1 MKSKF
6 SYKSKRTIIIAAVIT
21 VLLAGTATGV
31 YFFTKGNAQAQA
43 AGDGNTTMQE
53 EQHGEAPIENQSG
66 EQTTTPSNNEQEET
80 NQNQTG
86 EQQTTEEQQENQE
99 QTTNTQST
107 QNNQTTTTA
116 TTGEVPNQEYVT
128 EREETI
134 INPWETLT
142 VGWGPT
148 QFAPI
153 VATANLN
160 ANKSNLT
167 IAKIA
172 DKENVKTGDTITY
185 TISVENT
192 GDKVAK
198 AIIYDNIPEG
208 TVLLD
213 KDNKEDENT
222 KKLTWR
228 VTVEPGKV
236 EKVEFTVRVKSTE
249 GTIKNAAIVN
259 GKTTNE
265 TKTGVVNIKTTKIST
280 PSATPLHEMDQITYT
295 LTAKNSGDGE
305 GIVKISDIVPQGTTL
320 VENSIKLENKIY
332 TEAELN
338 EGIDV
343 TLGGKE
349 EKSITFTVTINPFK
363 EEKIIIRNAEA
374 KQDGENIP
382 GTEDEVEKEYVSINI
397 NKEFVDKENIDKYR
411 PTEVLFGLYANEN
424 SNAIITTT
432 TLNEQNNWKGSF
444 TGLDKYDLETKALIN
459 YDVREIEV
467 DKNYTPTY
475 DSERKGNNITFNFTN
490 ILKYENVITS
500 VTANKIWNDN
510 EGKVGARTSVT
521 FELYKDGEAT
531 GITQTAS
538 DSLKWKV
545 TFQNLQKYHNDGTPI
560 KYTVV
565 EITKL
570 EHYKEPSYTNIG
582 SVLFVTNTI
591 DYTTFS
597 KDVKI
602 TKKWV
607 NPANTEH
614 SDITIDLYQ
623 SGNQNVFRTV
633 TLKNGETEYT
643 FTNLPKYDSE
653 GNEYIYTAVEQNVEG
668 YTTSYSDDKLTI
680 INTINQEN
688 TVKVEGTKTWVDPQ
702 GTEHPTITINLLKN
716 GTIEDVKTLENGT
729 TTYSFENLPKYK
741 TNDDGSYILD
751 ENGNVQ
757 LNVYTVTENAV
768 EGYTSAQNGTNFTNT
783 INQEKIS
790 VSGTKTWIAP
800 QGTEHPTITINLLK
814 DSVKVDSRELTNGI
828 TTYSFD
834 NLDKYD
840 LTDGHE
846 YVYTVSEETV
856 RGYTSAQ
863 DGTNFTNTIKQEKIS
878 VSGTKTWIDPQGTE
892 HPTITINLLKDGNKV
907 DFRELTN
914 GTTTYSF
921 DNLEKYDLTDGHEY
935 VYTVTENTV
944 EGYTTTQDGT
954 NFTNTIEQDNSVS
967 VVGTKVWID
976 PQGTEHQ
983 TITITLL
990 KDGEK
995 TDKIVTLENGNTQYS
1010 FTGLDKYAPDGH
1022 IYEYTVEETPVEGYT
1037 TTYSQDHKTIITNT
1051 INQEKIS
1058 VSGTKTWIDPQGTE
1072 HPTITINLLRNGV
1085 EIDSRELANGTT
1097 TYSFDNLD
1105 KYAPDGSIYNYTVE
1119 EENVEGYTTT
1129 QNGTN
1134 FTNTIKQEKISVS
1147 GTKTWIDPQG
1157 TEHPTITIN
1166 LLRNGVE
1173 IDSRELA
1180 NGTTTYSFDNLD
1192 KYAPDGS
1199 IYNYTVEEENVEGY
1213 TTTQNGTNFT
1223 NTIKQEKISVS
1234 GTKTWIDP
1242 QGTEHPTI
1250 TINLLRNG
1258 VEIDSRELANGTT
1271 TYSFD
1276 NLDKYAPD
1284 GSIYNY
1290 TVEEENVEGYTT
1302 TQNGTNFTNTIKQ
1315 EKISVSGTKTW
1326 IDPQGTEHPTIT
1338 INLLRN
1344 GVEIDSR
1351 ELANGTTT
1359 YSFDNLDKYAPDGS
1373 IYNYTVEE
1381 ENVEGYTTTQN
1392 GTNFTN
1398 TIKQEKISV
1407 SGTKTWIDPQGTEHP
1422 TITINLLRNG
1432 VEIDSRELANG
1443 TTTYSFDN
1451 LDKYAPDG
1459 SIYNYTVEEENVEG
1473 YTTTQNGTDFTNT
1486 IEQDNTV
1493 EVAGTKTWVEP
1504 EGTTLVHPEIT
1515 IDLLK
1520 NGQPTDKKVVLE
1532 NGTTEY
1538 KFENLPK
1545 YKVDENGEYVLDNN
1559 GNVQLNEYSV
1569 RERTV
1574 RNYDTSYDGYNITNT
1589 FNQDIQ
1595 GTIEITTTT
1604 TSQTSVKTPLD
1615 VVFVLDVSGSMN
1627 DNDKDKKMVN
1637 AVNSAITT
1645 IMKENPDSRIG
1656 VVAYSSKED
1665 SQYSNTEN
1673 AITLLELGKYTPKT
1687 AGKYLTIQEN
1697 VYYDYYWKEYYD
1709 TISTNVNEKNK
1720 TTINVYGG
1728 TFTQAGI
1735 KAGASIL
1742 TNATTTYTTTVNG
1755 KEKTITRTPVMILLS
1770 DGDPTYY
1777 KTDFEGLTGSKQGN
1791 GNNTTENEAYYTIRT
1806 ADHFKKQIT
1815 SHYYGT
1821 TGTKSKFYTIG
1832 LNMSGTLSE
1841 TILNP
1846 TAENVNKCDS
1856 EGYDNYGWIS
1866 KRNVKGKLYD
1876 KIIADGS
1883 ADKYSYADKSY
1894 VGTMTTTDLEN
1905 IFNTIIDDNS
1915 TSTEMRDITLEESNA
1930 RRVNLEGIDT
1940 SKEFKL
1946 TIESTTY
1953 NFETAQSNG
1962 YVKGNDTEGYY
1973 VDLTNVEKG
1982 TSITISYHK

>member
-280 PSATPLHEMDQITYT
+280 PLATPLHEMDQITYT

-411 PTEVLFGLYANEN
+411 PTEILFGLYANEN

-607 NPANTEH
+607 DPANTEH

-783 INQEKIS
+783 INQKKIS

-1134 FTNTIKQEKISVS
+1134 FINTINQKKISVS
-1147 GTKTWIDPQG
+1147 GTKTWIAPQG
-1157 TEHPTITIN
+1157 AEHPTITIN
-1166 LLRNGVE
+1166 LLR
-1173 IDSRELA
+1173 DSVKVDFRELT
-1180 NGTTTYSFDNLD
+1180 NGTTTYLFDNLD
-1192 KYAPDGS
+1192 KYNLTDGHE
-1199 IYNYTVEEENVEGY
+1199 YVYTVSEEIVEGY
-1213 TTTQNGTNFT
+1213 T
-1223 NTIKQEKISVS
+1223 S
-1234 GTKTWIDP
+1234 
-1242 QGTEHPTI
+1242 
-1250 TINLLRNG
+1250 
-1258 VEIDSRELANGTT
+1258 A
-1271 TYSFD
+1271 
-1276 NLDKYAPD
+1276 
-1284 GSIYNY
+1284 
-1290 TVEEENVEGYTT
+1290 
-1302 TQNGTNFTNTIKQ
+1302 
-1315 EKISVSGTKTW
+1315 
-1326 IDPQGTEHPTIT
+1326 
-1338 INLLRN
+1338 
-1344 GVEIDSR
+1344 
-1351 ELANGTTT
+1351 
-1359 YSFDNLDKYAPDGS
+1359 
-1373 IYNYTVEE
+1373 
-1381 ENVEGYTTTQN
+1381 
-1392 GTNFTN
+1392 
-1398 TIKQEKISV
+1398 
-1407 SGTKTWIDPQGTEHP
+1407 
-1422 TITINLLRNG
+1422 
-1432 VEIDSRELANG
+1432 
-1443 TTTYSFDN
+1443 
-1451 LDKYAPDG
+1451 
-1459 SIYNYTVEEENVEG
+1459 
-1473 YTTTQNGTDFTNT
+1473 QNGTDFTNT

-1493 EVAGTKTWVEP
+1493 EVAGTKTWVDP

-1574 RNYDTSYDGYNITNT
+1574 RNYDTFYDGYNITNT

-1604 TSQTSVKTPLD
+1604 PSQTSVKTPLD
-1615 VVFVLDVSGSMN
+1615 VVFVLDVSESMN
-1627 DNDKDKKMVN
+1627 DNDNDKKMVN

-1777 KTDFEGLTGSKQGN
+1777 KTDFKGLTGSRQGS
-1791 GNNTTENEAYYTIRT
+1791 GSDTTENEAYYTIRT
-1806 ADHFKKQIT
+1806 ADYYKQQIT

-1821 TGTKSKFYTIG
+1821 TGTMSKFYTIG

-1846 TAENVNKCDS
+1846 TKANLEKCNK
-1856 EGYDNYGWIS
+1856 EGTEIIS
-1866 KRNVKGKLYD
+1866 HWWGTTTERNVKGKLYD
-1876 KIIADGS
+1876 KIKNDGD
-1883 ADKYSYADKSY
+1883 AGQYSYADKSY
-1894 VGTMTTTDLEN
+1894 PGSMSSEDLQS
-1905 IFNTIIDDNS
+1905 IFNTIINDNS
-1915 TSTEMRDITLEESNA
+1915 TSTETRDITLEESNA

-1973 VDLTNVEKG
+1973 VDLTNVKKG

>member
-31 YFFTKGNAQAQA
+31 YLFTKGNAQAQA

-280 PSATPLHEMDQITYT
+280 PLATPLHEMDQITYT

-411 PTEVLFGLYANEN
+411 PTEILFGLYANEN

-607 NPANTEH
+607 DPANTEH

-1105 KYAPDGSIYNYTVE
+1105 QYAPDGSIYNYTVE

-1134 FTNTIKQEKISVS
+1134 FTNTINQKKISVS

-1157 TEHPTITIN
+1157 TEHQTITIN

-1213 TTTQNGTNFT
+1213 TTTQNGTNFI
-1223 NTIKQEKISVS
+1223 NTINQKKISVS
-1234 GTKTWIDP
+1234 GTKTWIAP
-1242 QGTEHPTI
+1242 QGAEHPTI
-1250 TINLLRNG
+1250 TINLLR
-1258 VEIDSRELANGTT
+1258 DSVKVDFRELTNGTT
-1271 TYSFD
+1271 TYLFD
-1276 NLDKYAPD
+1276 NLDKYNLTD
-1284 GSIYNY
+1284 GHEYVY
-1290 TVEEENVEGYTT
+1290 TVSEEIVEGYT
-1302 TQNGTNFTNTIKQ
+1302 
-1315 EKISVSGTKTW
+1315 S
-1326 IDPQGTEHPTIT
+1326 
-1338 INLLRN
+1338 
-1344 GVEIDSR
+1344 
-1351 ELANGTTT
+1351 A
-1359 YSFDNLDKYAPDGS
+1359 
-1373 IYNYTVEE
+1373 
-1381 ENVEGYTTTQN
+1381 
-1392 GTNFTN
+1392 
-1398 TIKQEKISV
+1398 
-1407 SGTKTWIDPQGTEHP
+1407 
-1422 TITINLLRNG
+1422 
-1432 VEIDSRELANG
+1432 
-1443 TTTYSFDN
+1443 
-1451 LDKYAPDG
+1451 
-1459 SIYNYTVEEENVEG
+1459 
-1473 YTTTQNGTDFTNT
+1473 QNGTDFTNT

-1493 EVAGTKTWVEP
+1493 EVAGTKTWVDP

-1569 RERTV
+1569 REKTV

-1665 SQYSNTEN
+1665 NNYSNE
-1673 AITLLELGKYTPKT
+1673 ADAVKLFELGKYTPKT
-1687 AGKYLTIQEN
+1687 NGKYLTITDSS
-1697 VYYDYYWKEYYD
+1697 YYDYDRRQYYD
-1709 TISTNVNEKNK
+1709 KDIISTNVNEQSDKS
-1720 TTINVYGG
+1720 INVYGG

-1735 KAGASIL
+1735 KAGAEMLMS
-1742 TNATTTYTTTVNG
+1742 AGTTYTTTVNG

-1777 KTDFEGLTGSKQGN
+1777 KTDFKGLTGSRQGS
-1791 GNNTTENEAYYTIRT
+1791 GSDTTENEAYYTIRT
-1806 ADHFKKQIT
+1806 ADYYKQQIT

-1821 TGTKSKFYTIG
+1821 TGTMSKFYTIG

-1846 TAENVNKCDS
+1846 TKANLEKCNS
-1856 EGYDNYGWIS
+1856 EGTEIIS
-1866 KRNVKGKLYD
+1866 HWWGTTTERNVKGKLYD
-1876 KIIADGS
+1876 KIKNDGD
-1883 ADKYSYADKSY
+1883 AGQYSYADKSY
-1894 VGTMTTTDLEN
+1894 TGSMSSEELQS
-1905 IFNTIIDDNS
+1905 IFNTIINDNS
-1915 TSTEMRDITLEESNA
+1915 TSTETRDITLEESNA

>member
-280 PSATPLHEMDQITYT
+280 PLATPLHEMDQITYT

-411 PTEVLFGLYANEN
+411 PTEILFGLYANEN

-607 NPANTEH
+607 DPANTEH

-1105 KYAPDGSIYNYTVE
+1105 QYAPDGSIYNYTVE

-1134 FTNTIKQEKISVS
+1134 FTNTINQKKISVS

-1157 TEHPTITIN
+1157 TEHQTITIN

-1192 KYAPDGS
+1192 QYAPDGS

-1213 TTTQNGTNFT
+1213 TTTQNGTNFI
-1223 NTIKQEKISVS
+1223 NTINQKKISVS
-1234 GTKTWIDP
+1234 GTKTWIAP
-1242 QGTEHPTI
+1242 QGAEHPTI
-1250 TINLLRNG
+1250 TINLLR
-1258 VEIDSRELANGTT
+1258 DSVKVDFRELTNGTT
-1271 TYSFD
+1271 TYLFD
-1276 NLDKYAPD
+1276 NLDKYNLTD
-1284 GSIYNY
+1284 GHEYVY
-1290 TVEEENVEGYTT
+1290 TVSEEIVEGYT
-1302 TQNGTNFTNTIKQ
+1302 
-1315 EKISVSGTKTW
+1315 S
-1326 IDPQGTEHPTIT
+1326 
-1338 INLLRN
+1338 
-1344 GVEIDSR
+1344 
-1351 ELANGTTT
+1351 A
-1359 YSFDNLDKYAPDGS
+1359 
-1373 IYNYTVEE
+1373 
-1381 ENVEGYTTTQN
+1381 
-1392 GTNFTN
+1392 
-1398 TIKQEKISV
+1398 
-1407 SGTKTWIDPQGTEHP
+1407 
-1422 TITINLLRNG
+1422 
-1432 VEIDSRELANG
+1432 
-1443 TTTYSFDN
+1443 
-1451 LDKYAPDG
+1451 
-1459 SIYNYTVEEENVEG
+1459 
-1473 YTTTQNGTDFTNT
+1473 QNGTDFTNT

-1493 EVAGTKTWVEP
+1493 EVAGTKTWVDP

-1574 RNYDTSYDGYNITNT
+1574 RNYDTFYDGYNITNT

-1604 TSQTSVKTPLD
+1604 PSQTSVKTPLD
-1615 VVFVLDVSGSMN
+1615 VVFVLDVSESMN
-1627 DNDKDKKMVN
+1627 DNDNDKKMVN

-1777 KTDFEGLTGSKQGN
+1777 KTDFKGLTGSRQGS
-1791 GNNTTENEAYYTIRT
+1791 GSDTTENEAYYTIRT
-1806 ADHFKKQIT
+1806 ADYYKQQIT

-1821 TGTKSKFYTIG
+1821 TGTMSKFYTIG

-1846 TAENVNKCDS
+1846 TKANLEKCNK
-1856 EGYDNYGWIS
+1856 EGTEIIS
-1866 KRNVKGKLYD
+1866 HWWGTTTERNVKGKLYD
-1876 KIIADGS
+1876 KIKNDGD
-1883 ADKYSYADKSY
+1883 AGQYSYADKSY
-1894 VGTMTTTDLEN
+1894 PGSMSSEDLQS
-1905 IFNTIIDDNS
+1905 IFNTIINDNS
-1915 TSTEMRDITLEESNA
+1915 TSTETRDITLEESNA

-1973 VDLTNVEKG
+1973 VDLTNVKKG

>member
-280 PSATPLHEMDQITYT
+280 PLATPLHEMDQITYT

-607 NPANTEH
+607 DPANTEH

-1134 FTNTIKQEKISVS
+1134 FINTINQKKISVS
-1147 GTKTWIDPQG
+1147 GTKTWIAPQG
-1157 TEHPTITIN
+1157 AEHPTITIN
-1166 LLRNGVE
+1166 LLR
-1173 IDSRELA
+1173 DSVKVDFRELT
-1180 NGTTTYSFDNLD
+1180 NGTTTYLFDNLD
-1192 KYAPDGS
+1192 KYNLTDGHE
-1199 IYNYTVEEENVEGY
+1199 YVYTVSEEIVEGY
-1213 TTTQNGTNFT
+1213 T
-1223 NTIKQEKISVS
+1223 S
-1234 GTKTWIDP
+1234 
-1242 QGTEHPTI
+1242 
-1250 TINLLRNG
+1250 
-1258 VEIDSRELANGTT
+1258 A
-1271 TYSFD
+1271 
-1276 NLDKYAPD
+1276 
-1284 GSIYNY
+1284 
-1290 TVEEENVEGYTT
+1290 
-1302 TQNGTNFTNTIKQ
+1302 
-1315 EKISVSGTKTW
+1315 
-1326 IDPQGTEHPTIT
+1326 
-1338 INLLRN
+1338 
-1344 GVEIDSR
+1344 
-1351 ELANGTTT
+1351 
-1359 YSFDNLDKYAPDGS
+1359 
-1373 IYNYTVEE
+1373 
-1381 ENVEGYTTTQN
+1381 
-1392 GTNFTN
+1392 
-1398 TIKQEKISV
+1398 
-1407 SGTKTWIDPQGTEHP
+1407 
-1422 TITINLLRNG
+1422 
-1432 VEIDSRELANG
+1432 
-1443 TTTYSFDN
+1443 
-1451 LDKYAPDG
+1451 
-1459 SIYNYTVEEENVEG
+1459 
-1473 YTTTQNGTDFTNT
+1473 QNGTDFTNT

-1493 EVAGTKTWVEP
+1493 EVAGTKTWVDP

-1569 RERTV
+1569 REKTV

-1604 TSQTSVKTPLD
+1604 PSQTSVKTPLD
-1615 VVFVLDVSGSMN
+1615 VVFVLDVSESMN
-1627 DNDKDKKMVN
+1627 DNDNDKKMVN

-1777 KTDFEGLTGSKQGN
+1777 KTDFKGLTGSRQGS
-1791 GNNTTENEAYYTIRT
+1791 GSDTTENEAYYTIRT
-1806 ADHFKKQIT
+1806 ADYYKQQIT

-1821 TGTKSKFYTIG
+1821 TGTMSKFYTIG

-1846 TAENVNKCDS
+1846 TKANLEKCNK
-1856 EGYDNYGWIS
+1856 EGTEIIS
-1866 KRNVKGKLYD
+1866 HWWGTTTERNVKGKLYD
-1876 KIIADGS
+1876 KIKNDGD
-1883 ADKYSYADKSY
+1883 AGQYSYADKSY
-1894 VGTMTTTDLEN
+1894 PGSMSSEDLQS
-1905 IFNTIIDDNS
+1905 IFNTIINDNS
-1915 TSTEMRDITLEESNA
+1915 TSTETRDITLEESNA

-1973 VDLTNVEKG
+1973 VDLTNVKKG

>member
-1129 QNGTN
+1129 QNGT
-1134 FTNTIKQEKISVS
+1134 
-1147 GTKTWIDPQG
+1147 
-1157 TEHPTITIN
+1157 
-1166 LLRNGVE
+1166 
-1173 IDSRELA
+1173 
-1180 NGTTTYSFDNLD
+1180 
-1192 KYAPDGS
+1192 
-1199 IYNYTVEEENVEGY
+1199 
-1213 TTTQNGTNFT
+1213 
-1223 NTIKQEKISVS
+1223 
-1234 GTKTWIDP
+1234 
-1242 QGTEHPTI
+1242 
-1250 TINLLRNG
+1250 
-1258 VEIDSRELANGTT
+1258 
-1271 TYSFD
+1271 
-1276 NLDKYAPD
+1276 
-1284 GSIYNY
+1284 
-1290 TVEEENVEGYTT
+1290 
-1302 TQNGTNFTNTIKQ
+1302 
-1315 EKISVSGTKTW
+1315 
-1326 IDPQGTEHPTIT
+1326 
-1338 INLLRN
+1338 
-1344 GVEIDSR
+1344 
-1351 ELANGTTT
+1351 
-1359 YSFDNLDKYAPDGS
+1359 
-1373 IYNYTVEE
+1373 
-1381 ENVEGYTTTQN
+1381 
-1392 GTNFTN
+1392 
-1398 TIKQEKISV
+1398 
-1407 SGTKTWIDPQGTEHP
+1407 
-1422 TITINLLRNG
+1422 
-1432 VEIDSRELANG
+1432 
-1443 TTTYSFDN
+1443 
-1451 LDKYAPDG
+1451 
-1459 SIYNYTVEEENVEG
+1459 
-1473 YTTTQNGTDFTNT
+1473 DFTNT

>member
-128 EREETI
+128 KREETI

-1129 QNGTN
+1129 QNGT
-1134 FTNTIKQEKISVS
+1134 
-1147 GTKTWIDPQG
+1147 
-1157 TEHPTITIN
+1157 
-1166 LLRNGVE
+1166 
-1173 IDSRELA
+1173 
-1180 NGTTTYSFDNLD
+1180 
-1192 KYAPDGS
+1192 
-1199 IYNYTVEEENVEGY
+1199 
-1213 TTTQNGTNFT
+1213 
-1223 NTIKQEKISVS
+1223 
-1234 GTKTWIDP
+1234 
-1242 QGTEHPTI
+1242 
-1250 TINLLRNG
+1250 
-1258 VEIDSRELANGTT
+1258 
-1271 TYSFD
+1271 
-1276 NLDKYAPD
+1276 
-1284 GSIYNY
+1284 
-1290 TVEEENVEGYTT
+1290 
-1302 TQNGTNFTNTIKQ
+1302 
-1315 EKISVSGTKTW
+1315 
-1326 IDPQGTEHPTIT
+1326 
-1338 INLLRN
+1338 
-1344 GVEIDSR
+1344 
-1351 ELANGTTT
+1351 
-1359 YSFDNLDKYAPDGS
+1359 
-1373 IYNYTVEE
+1373 
-1381 ENVEGYTTTQN
+1381 
-1392 GTNFTN
+1392 
-1398 TIKQEKISV
+1398 
-1407 SGTKTWIDPQGTEHP
+1407 
-1422 TITINLLRNG
+1422 
-1432 VEIDSRELANG
+1432 
-1443 TTTYSFDN
+1443 
-1451 LDKYAPDG
+1451 
-1459 SIYNYTVEEENVEG
+1459 
-1473 YTTTQNGTDFTNT
+1473 DFTNT

-1777 KTDFEGLTGSKQGN
+1777 KTDFEGLTGSRQGS
-1791 GNNTTENEAYYTIRT
+1791 GSDTTENEAYYTIRT
-1806 ADHFKKQIT
+1806 ADYYKQQIT

-1821 TGTKSKFYTIG
+1821 TGTMSKFYTIG

>member
-99 QTTNTQST
+99 QTTNTQAT

-116 TTGEVPNQEYVT
+116 TTGEVQNQEYVT

-148 QFAPI
+148 QFASI
-153 VATANLN
+153 ASTANLT
-160 ANKSNLT
+160 AKKSNLEIHKT
-167 IAKIA
+167 VDKKSVKI
-172 DKENVKTGDTITY
+172 GDTLTY
-185 TISVENT
+185 TISVKNN

-198 AIIYDNIPEG
+198 AIIYDNVPEG
-208 TVLLD
+208 TVLLN
-213 KDNKEDENT
+213 KDNNEDENT

-228 VTVEPGKV
+228 VTVEPG
-236 EKVEFTVRVKSTE
+236 ETENVEFTVRVKAE
-249 GTIKNAAIVN
+249 KGTIKNSAIVN

-280 PSATPLHEMDQITYT
+280 PLATPLHEMDQITYT

-411 PTEVLFGLYANEN
+411 PTEILFGLYANEN

-607 NPANTEH
+607 DPANTEH

-1134 FTNTIKQEKISVS
+1134 FINTINQKKISVS
-1147 GTKTWIDPQG
+1147 GTKTWIAPQG
-1157 TEHPTITIN
+1157 AEHPTITIN
-1166 LLRNGVE
+1166 LLR
-1173 IDSRELA
+1173 DSVKVDFRELT
-1180 NGTTTYSFDNLD
+1180 NGTTTYLFDNLD
-1192 KYAPDGS
+1192 KYNLTDGHE
-1199 IYNYTVEEENVEGY
+1199 YVYTVSEEIVEGY
-1213 TTTQNGTNFT
+1213 T
-1223 NTIKQEKISVS
+1223 S
-1234 GTKTWIDP
+1234 
-1242 QGTEHPTI
+1242 
-1250 TINLLRNG
+1250 
-1258 VEIDSRELANGTT
+1258 A
-1271 TYSFD
+1271 
-1276 NLDKYAPD
+1276 
-1284 GSIYNY
+1284 
-1290 TVEEENVEGYTT
+1290 
-1302 TQNGTNFTNTIKQ
+1302 
-1315 EKISVSGTKTW
+1315 
-1326 IDPQGTEHPTIT
+1326 
-1338 INLLRN
+1338 
-1344 GVEIDSR
+1344 
-1351 ELANGTTT
+1351 
-1359 YSFDNLDKYAPDGS
+1359 
-1373 IYNYTVEE
+1373 
-1381 ENVEGYTTTQN
+1381 
-1392 GTNFTN
+1392 
-1398 TIKQEKISV
+1398 
-1407 SGTKTWIDPQGTEHP
+1407 
-1422 TITINLLRNG
+1422 
-1432 VEIDSRELANG
+1432 
-1443 TTTYSFDN
+1443 
-1451 LDKYAPDG
+1451 
-1459 SIYNYTVEEENVEG
+1459 
-1473 YTTTQNGTDFTNT
+1473 QNGTDFTNT

-1493 EVAGTKTWVEP
+1493 EVAGTKTWVDP

-1574 RNYDTSYDGYNITNT
+1574 RNYDTFYDGYNITNT

-1604 TSQTSVKTPLD
+1604 PSQTSVKTPLD
-1615 VVFVLDVSGSMN
+1615 VVFVLDVSESMN
-1627 DNDKDKKMVN
+1627 DNDNDKKMVN

-1777 KTDFEGLTGSKQGN
+1777 KTDFKGLTGSRQGS
-1791 GNNTTENEAYYTIRT
+1791 GSDTTENEAYYTIRT
-1806 ADHFKKQIT
+1806 ADYYKQQIT

-1821 TGTKSKFYTIG
+1821 TGTMSKFYTIG

-1846 TAENVNKCDS
+1846 TKANLEKCNK
-1856 EGYDNYGWIS
+1856 EGTEIIS
-1866 KRNVKGKLYD
+1866 HWWGTTTERNVKGKLYD
-1876 KIIADGS
+1876 KIKNDGD
-1883 ADKYSYADKSY
+1883 AGQYSYADKSY
-1894 VGTMTTTDLEN
+1894 PGSMSSEDLQS
-1905 IFNTIIDDNS
+1905 IFNTIINDNS
-1915 TSTEMRDITLEESNA
+1915 TSTETRDITLEESNA

-1973 VDLTNVEKG
+1973 VDLTNVKKG

>member
-99 QTTNTQST
+99 QTTNTQAT

-148 QFAPI
+148 QFASI
-153 VATANLN
+153 ASTANLT
-160 ANKSNLT
+160 AKKSNLEIHKT
-167 IAKIA
+167 VDKKSVKI
-172 DKENVKTGDTITY
+172 GDTLTY
-185 TISVENT
+185 TISVKNN

-198 AIIYDNIPEG
+198 AIIYDNVPEG
-208 TVLLD
+208 TVLLN
-213 KDNKEDENT
+213 KDNNEDENT

-228 VTVEPGKV
+228 VTVEPG
-236 EKVEFTVRVKSTE
+236 ETENVEFTVRVKAE
-249 GTIKNAAIVN
+249 KGTIKNSAIVN

-280 PSATPLHEMDQITYT
+280 PLATPLHEMDQITYT

-411 PTEVLFGLYANEN
+411 PTEILFGLYANEN

-607 NPANTEH
+607 DPANTEH

-1105 KYAPDGSIYNYTVE
+1105 QYAPDGSIYNYTVE

-1134 FTNTIKQEKISVS
+1134 FTNTINQKKISVS
-1147 GTKTWIDPQG
+1147 GTKTWVDPQG
-1157 TEHPTITIN
+1157 TEHQTITIN

-1213 TTTQNGTNFT
+1213 ITTQNGTNFI
-1223 NTIKQEKISVS
+1223 NTINQKKISVS
-1234 GTKTWIDP
+1234 GTKTWIAP
-1242 QGTEHPTI
+1242 QGAEHPTI
-1250 TINLLRNG
+1250 TINLLR
-1258 VEIDSRELANGTT
+1258 DSVKVDFRELTNGTT
-1271 TYSFD
+1271 TYLFD
-1276 NLDKYAPD
+1276 NLDKYNLTD
-1284 GSIYNY
+1284 GHEYVY
-1290 TVEEENVEGYTT
+1290 TVSEEIVEGYT
-1302 TQNGTNFTNTIKQ
+1302 
-1315 EKISVSGTKTW
+1315 S
-1326 IDPQGTEHPTIT
+1326 
-1338 INLLRN
+1338 
-1344 GVEIDSR
+1344 
-1351 ELANGTTT
+1351 A
-1359 YSFDNLDKYAPDGS
+1359 
-1373 IYNYTVEE
+1373 
-1381 ENVEGYTTTQN
+1381 
-1392 GTNFTN
+1392 
-1398 TIKQEKISV
+1398 
-1407 SGTKTWIDPQGTEHP
+1407 
-1422 TITINLLRNG
+1422 
-1432 VEIDSRELANG
+1432 
-1443 TTTYSFDN
+1443 
-1451 LDKYAPDG
+1451 
-1459 SIYNYTVEEENVEG
+1459 
-1473 YTTTQNGTDFTNT
+1473 QNGTDFTNT

-1493 EVAGTKTWVEP
+1493 EVAGTKTWVDP

-1574 RNYDTSYDGYNITNT
+1574 RNYDTFYDGYNITNT

-1604 TSQTSVKTPLD
+1604 PSQTSVKTPLD
-1615 VVFVLDVSGSMN
+1615 VVFVLDVSESMN
-1627 DNDKDKKMVN
+1627 DNDNDKKMVN

-1777 KTDFEGLTGSKQGN
+1777 KTDFKGLTGSRQGS
-1791 GNNTTENEAYYTIRT
+1791 GSDTTENEAYYTIRT
-1806 ADHFKKQIT
+1806 ADYYKQQIT

-1821 TGTKSKFYTIG
+1821 TGTMSKFYTIG

-1846 TAENVNKCDS
+1846 TKANLEKCNK
-1856 EGYDNYGWIS
+1856 EGTEIIS
-1866 KRNVKGKLYD
+1866 HWWGTTTERNVKGKLYD
-1876 KIIADGS
+1876 KIKNDGD
-1883 ADKYSYADKSY
+1883 AGQYSYADKSY
-1894 VGTMTTTDLEN
+1894 PGSMSSEDLQS
-1905 IFNTIIDDNS
+1905 IFNTIINDNS
-1915 TSTEMRDITLEESNA
+1915 TSTETRDITLEESNA

-1973 VDLTNVEKG
+1973 VDLTNVKKG

>member
-280 PSATPLHEMDQITYT
+280 PLATPLHEMDQITYT

-411 PTEVLFGLYANEN
+411 PTEILFGLYANEN

-607 NPANTEH
+607 DPANTEH

-790 VSGTKTWIAP
+790 VNGTKTWIAP

-1105 KYAPDGSIYNYTVE
+1105 QYAPDGSIYNYTVE

-1134 FTNTIKQEKISVS
+1134 FTNTINQKKISVS

-1157 TEHPTITIN
+1157 TEHQTITIN

-1223 NTIKQEKISVS
+1223 NTINQKKISVS
-1234 GTKTWIDP
+1234 GTKTWIAP
-1242 QGTEHPTI
+1242 QGAEHPTI
-1250 TINLLRNG
+1250 TINLLR
-1258 VEIDSRELANGTT
+1258 DSVKVDFRELTNGTT
-1271 TYSFD
+1271 TYLFD
-1276 NLDKYAPD
+1276 NLDKYNLTD
-1284 GSIYNY
+1284 GHEYVY
-1290 TVEEENVEGYTT
+1290 TVSEEIVEGYT
-1302 TQNGTNFTNTIKQ
+1302 
-1315 EKISVSGTKTW
+1315 S
-1326 IDPQGTEHPTIT
+1326 
-1338 INLLRN
+1338 
-1344 GVEIDSR
+1344 
-1351 ELANGTTT
+1351 A
-1359 YSFDNLDKYAPDGS
+1359 
-1373 IYNYTVEE
+1373 
-1381 ENVEGYTTTQN
+1381 
-1392 GTNFTN
+1392 
-1398 TIKQEKISV
+1398 
-1407 SGTKTWIDPQGTEHP
+1407 
-1422 TITINLLRNG
+1422 
-1432 VEIDSRELANG
+1432 
-1443 TTTYSFDN
+1443 
-1451 LDKYAPDG
+1451 
-1459 SIYNYTVEEENVEG
+1459 
-1473 YTTTQNGTDFTNT
+1473 QNGTDFTNT

-1493 EVAGTKTWVEP
+1493 EVAGTKTWVDP

-1569 RERTV
+1569 REKTV

-1665 SQYSNTEN
+1665 NNYSNE
-1673 AITLLELGKYTPKT
+1673 ADAVKLFELGKYTPKT
-1687 AGKYLTIQEN
+1687 NGKYLTITDSS
-1697 VYYDYYWKEYYD
+1697 YYDYDRRQYYD
-1709 TISTNVNEKNK
+1709 KDIISTNVNEQSDKS
-1720 TTINVYGG
+1720 INVYGG

-1735 KAGASIL
+1735 KAGAEMLMS
-1742 TNATTTYTTTVNG
+1742 AGTTYTTTVNG

-1777 KTDFEGLTGSKQGN
+1777 KTDFKGLTGSRQGS
-1791 GNNTTENEAYYTIRT
+1791 GSDTTENEAYYTIRT
-1806 ADHFKKQIT
+1806 ADYYKQQIT

-1821 TGTKSKFYTIG
+1821 TGTMSKFYTIG

-1846 TAENVNKCDS
+1846 TKANLEKCNS
-1856 EGYDNYGWIS
+1856 EGTEIIS
-1866 KRNVKGKLYD
+1866 HWWGTTTERNVKGKLYD
-1876 KIIADGS
+1876 KIKNDGD
-1883 ADKYSYADKSY
+1883 AGQYSYADKSY
-1894 VGTMTTTDLEN
+1894 TGSMSSEELQS
-1905 IFNTIIDDNS
+1905 IFNTIINDNS
-1915 TSTEMRDITLEESNA
+1915 TSTETRDITLEESNA

>member
-280 PSATPLHEMDQITYT
+280 PLATPLHEMDQITYT

-411 PTEVLFGLYANEN
+411 PTEILFGLYANEN

-607 NPANTEH
+607 DPANTEH

-1134 FTNTIKQEKISVS
+1134 FTNTINQKKISVS

-1157 TEHPTITIN
+1157 TEHQTITIN
-1166 LLRNGVE
+1166 LLR
-1173 IDSRELA
+1173 DSVKVDFRELT
-1180 NGTTTYSFDNLD
+1180 NGTTTYLFDNLD
-1192 KYAPDGS
+1192 KYNLTDGHE
-1199 IYNYTVEEENVEGY
+1199 YVYTVSEEIVEGY
-1213 TTTQNGTNFT
+1213 T
-1223 NTIKQEKISVS
+1223 S
-1234 GTKTWIDP
+1234 
-1242 QGTEHPTI
+1242 
-1250 TINLLRNG
+1250 
-1258 VEIDSRELANGTT
+1258 A
-1271 TYSFD
+1271 
-1276 NLDKYAPD
+1276 
-1284 GSIYNY
+1284 
-1290 TVEEENVEGYTT
+1290 
-1302 TQNGTNFTNTIKQ
+1302 
-1315 EKISVSGTKTW
+1315 
-1326 IDPQGTEHPTIT
+1326 
-1338 INLLRN
+1338 
-1344 GVEIDSR
+1344 
-1351 ELANGTTT
+1351 
-1359 YSFDNLDKYAPDGS
+1359 
-1373 IYNYTVEE
+1373 
-1381 ENVEGYTTTQN
+1381 
-1392 GTNFTN
+1392 
-1398 TIKQEKISV
+1398 
-1407 SGTKTWIDPQGTEHP
+1407 
-1422 TITINLLRNG
+1422 
-1432 VEIDSRELANG
+1432 
-1443 TTTYSFDN
+1443 
-1451 LDKYAPDG
+1451 
-1459 SIYNYTVEEENVEG
+1459 
-1473 YTTTQNGTDFTNT
+1473 QNGTDFTNT

-1493 EVAGTKTWVEP
+1493 EVAGTKTWVDP

-1574 RNYDTSYDGYNITNT
+1574 RNYDTFYDGYNITNT

-1604 TSQTSVKTPLD
+1604 PSQTSVKTPLD
-1615 VVFVLDVSGSMN
+1615 VVFVLDVSESMN
-1627 DNDKDKKMVN
+1627 DNDNDKKMVN

-1777 KTDFEGLTGSKQGN
+1777 KTDFKGLTGSRQGS
-1791 GNNTTENEAYYTIRT
+1791 GSDTTENEAYYTIRT
-1806 ADHFKKQIT
+1806 ADYYKQQIT

-1821 TGTKSKFYTIG
+1821 TGTMSKFYTIG

-1846 TAENVNKCDS
+1846 TKANLEKCNK
-1856 EGYDNYGWIS
+1856 EGTEIIS
-1866 KRNVKGKLYD
+1866 HWWGTTTERNVKGKLYD
-1876 KIIADGS
+1876 KIKNDGD
-1883 ADKYSYADKSY
+1883 AGQYSYADKSY
-1894 VGTMTTTDLEN
+1894 PGSMSSEDLQS
-1905 IFNTIIDDNS
+1905 IFNTIINDNS
-1915 TSTEMRDITLEESNA
+1915 TSTETRDITLEESNA

-1973 VDLTNVEKG
+1973 VDLTNVKKG

>member
-607 NPANTEH
+607 DLKDTKH

-623 SGNQNVFRTV
+623 SGNQNVFKTV
-633 TLKNGETEYT
+633 TLKNGEIEYI
-643 FTNLPKYDSE
+643 FRNLPKYDAE

-702 GTEHPTITINLLKN
+702 GTEHPPITINLLKN
-716 GTIEDVKTLENGT
+716 GQLTDKKVVLENGT

-790 VSGTKTWIAP
+790 VSGTKTWIDP

-878 VSGTKTWIDPQGTE
+878 VSGTKTWIDTQGTE

-1134 FTNTIKQEKISVS
+1134 FTNTINQKKISVS
-1147 GTKTWIDPQG
+1147 GTKTWIAPQG
-1157 TEHPTITIN
+1157 AEHPTITIN
-1166 LLRNGVE
+1166 LLR
-1173 IDSRELA
+1173 DSVKVDFRELT
-1180 NGTTTYSFDNLD
+1180 NGTTTYLFDNLD
-1192 KYAPDGS
+1192 KYNLTDGHE
-1199 IYNYTVEEENVEGY
+1199 YVYTVSEEIVEGY
-1213 TTTQNGTNFT
+1213 T
-1223 NTIKQEKISVS
+1223 S
-1234 GTKTWIDP
+1234 
-1242 QGTEHPTI
+1242 
-1250 TINLLRNG
+1250 
-1258 VEIDSRELANGTT
+1258 A
-1271 TYSFD
+1271 
-1276 NLDKYAPD
+1276 
-1284 GSIYNY
+1284 
-1290 TVEEENVEGYTT
+1290 
-1302 TQNGTNFTNTIKQ
+1302 
-1315 EKISVSGTKTW
+1315 
-1326 IDPQGTEHPTIT
+1326 
-1338 INLLRN
+1338 
-1344 GVEIDSR
+1344 
-1351 ELANGTTT
+1351 
-1359 YSFDNLDKYAPDGS
+1359 
-1373 IYNYTVEE
+1373 
-1381 ENVEGYTTTQN
+1381 
-1392 GTNFTN
+1392 
-1398 TIKQEKISV
+1398 
-1407 SGTKTWIDPQGTEHP
+1407 
-1422 TITINLLRNG
+1422 
-1432 VEIDSRELANG
+1432 
-1443 TTTYSFDN
+1443 
-1451 LDKYAPDG
+1451 
-1459 SIYNYTVEEENVEG
+1459 
-1473 YTTTQNGTDFTNT
+1473 QNGTDFTNT

-1493 EVAGTKTWVEP
+1493 EVAGTKTWVDP

-1574 RNYDTSYDGYNITNT
+1574 RNYDTFYDGYNITNT

-1604 TSQTSVKTPLD
+1604 PSQTSVKTPLD
-1615 VVFVLDVSGSMN
+1615 VVFVLDVSESMN
-1627 DNDKDKKMVN
+1627 DNDNDKKMVN

-1777 KTDFEGLTGSKQGN
+1777 KTDFKGLTGSRQGS
-1791 GNNTTENEAYYTIRT
+1791 GSDTTENEAYYTIRT
-1806 ADHFKKQIT
+1806 ADYYKQQIT

-1821 TGTKSKFYTIG
+1821 TGTMSKFYTIG

-1846 TAENVNKCDS
+1846 TKANLEKCNK
-1856 EGYDNYGWIS
+1856 EGTEIIS
-1866 KRNVKGKLYD
+1866 HWWGTTTERNVKGKLYD
-1876 KIIADGS
+1876 KIKNDGD
-1883 ADKYSYADKSY
+1883 AGQYSYADKSY
-1894 VGTMTTTDLEN
+1894 PGSMSSEDLQS
-1905 IFNTIIDDNS
+1905 IFNTIINDNS
-1915 TSTEMRDITLEESNA
+1915 TSTETRDITLEESNA

-1973 VDLTNVEKG
+1973 VDLTNVKKG

>member
-99 QTTNTQST
+99 QTTNTQAT

-607 NPANTEH
+607 DPANTEH

-790 VSGTKTWIAP
+790 VSGTKTWIDP

-1105 KYAPDGSIYNYTVE
+1105 QYAPDGSIYNYTVE

-1134 FTNTIKQEKISVS
+1134 FTNTINQKKISVS
-1147 GTKTWIDPQG
+1147 GTKTWIAPQG
-1157 TEHPTITIN
+1157 AEHPTITIN
-1166 LLRNGVE
+1166 LLR
-1173 IDSRELA
+1173 DSVKVDFRELT
-1180 NGTTTYSFDNLD
+1180 NGTTTYLFDNLD
-1192 KYAPDGS
+1192 KYNLTDGHE
-1199 IYNYTVEEENVEGY
+1199 YVYTVSEEIVEGY
-1213 TTTQNGTNFT
+1213 TSAQNGTN
-1223 NTIKQEKISVS
+1223 
-1234 GTKTWIDP
+1234 
-1242 QGTEHPTI
+1242 
-1250 TINLLRNG
+1250 
-1258 VEIDSRELANGTT
+1258 
-1271 TYSFD
+1271 
-1276 NLDKYAPD
+1276 
-1284 GSIYNY
+1284 
-1290 TVEEENVEGYTT
+1290 
-1302 TQNGTNFTNTIKQ
+1302 
-1315 EKISVSGTKTW
+1315 
-1326 IDPQGTEHPTIT
+1326 
-1338 INLLRN
+1338 
-1344 GVEIDSR
+1344 
-1351 ELANGTTT
+1351 
-1359 YSFDNLDKYAPDGS
+1359 
-1373 IYNYTVEE
+1373 
-1381 ENVEGYTTTQN
+1381 
-1392 GTNFTN
+1392 
-1398 TIKQEKISV
+1398 
-1407 SGTKTWIDPQGTEHP
+1407 
-1422 TITINLLRNG
+1422 
-1432 VEIDSRELANG
+1432 
-1443 TTTYSFDN
+1443 
-1451 LDKYAPDG
+1451 
-1459 SIYNYTVEEENVEG
+1459 
-1473 YTTTQNGTDFTNT
+1473 FTNT

-1493 EVAGTKTWVEP
+1493 EVAGTKTWVDP

-1627 DNDKDKKMVN
+1627 DNDKDTKMVN

-1656 VVAYSSKED
+1656 VVAFSSKEN
-1665 SQYSNTEN
+1665 SQYSNDEN
-1673 AITLLELGKYTPKT
+1673 AITLLELGKYTPNT
-1687 AGKYLTIQEN
+1687 AGKYLTIKEN
-1697 VYYDYYWKEYYD
+1697 VYYDYYWNEYYD
-1709 TISTNVNEKNK
+1709 TISTNVNEKTK

-1856 EGYDNYGWIS
+1856 EGYDNYGWTS
-1866 KRNVKGKLYD
+1866 ERNVKGKLYD

-1946 TIESTTY
+1946 TIGSTTY

>member
-280 PSATPLHEMDQITYT
+280 PLATPLHEMDQITYT

-411 PTEVLFGLYANEN
+411 PTEILFGLYANEN

-607 NPANTEH
+607 DPANTEH

-768 EGYTSAQNGTNFTNT
+768 EGYTSAQNGT
-783 INQEKIS
+783 
-790 VSGTKTWIAP
+790 
-800 QGTEHPTITINLLK
+800 
-814 DSVKVDSRELTNGI
+814 
-828 TTYSFD
+828 
-834 NLDKYD
+834 
-840 LTDGHE
+840 
-846 YVYTVSEETV
+846 
-856 RGYTSAQ
+856 
-863 DGTNFTNTIKQEKIS
+863 
-878 VSGTKTWIDPQGTE
+878 
-892 HPTITINLLKDGNKV
+892 
-907 DFRELTN
+907 
-914 GTTTYSF
+914 
-921 DNLEKYDLTDGHEY
+921 
-935 VYTVTENTV
+935 
-944 EGYTTTQDGT
+944 
-954 NFTNTIEQDNSVS
+954 
-967 VVGTKVWID
+967 
-976 PQGTEHQ
+976 
-983 TITITLL
+983 
-990 KDGEK
+990 
-995 TDKIVTLENGNTQYS
+995 
-1010 FTGLDKYAPDGH
+1010 
-1022 IYEYTVEETPVEGYT
+1022 
-1037 TTYSQDHKTIITNT
+1037 
-1051 INQEKIS
+1051 
-1058 VSGTKTWIDPQGTE
+1058 
-1072 HPTITINLLRNGV
+1072 
-1085 EIDSRELANGTT
+1085 
-1097 TYSFDNLD
+1097 
-1105 KYAPDGSIYNYTVE
+1105 
-1119 EENVEGYTTT
+1119 
-1129 QNGTN
+1129 
-1134 FTNTIKQEKISVS
+1134 
-1147 GTKTWIDPQG
+1147 
-1157 TEHPTITIN
+1157 
-1166 LLRNGVE
+1166 
-1173 IDSRELA
+1173 
-1180 NGTTTYSFDNLD
+1180 
-1192 KYAPDGS
+1192 
-1199 IYNYTVEEENVEGY
+1199 
-1213 TTTQNGTNFT
+1213 
-1223 NTIKQEKISVS
+1223 
-1234 GTKTWIDP
+1234 
-1242 QGTEHPTI
+1242 
-1250 TINLLRNG
+1250 
-1258 VEIDSRELANGTT
+1258 
-1271 TYSFD
+1271 
-1276 NLDKYAPD
+1276 
-1284 GSIYNY
+1284 
-1290 TVEEENVEGYTT
+1290 
-1302 TQNGTNFTNTIKQ
+1302 
-1315 EKISVSGTKTW
+1315 
-1326 IDPQGTEHPTIT
+1326 
-1338 INLLRN
+1338 
-1344 GVEIDSR
+1344 
-1351 ELANGTTT
+1351 
-1359 YSFDNLDKYAPDGS
+1359 
-1373 IYNYTVEE
+1373 
-1381 ENVEGYTTTQN
+1381 
-1392 GTNFTN
+1392 
-1398 TIKQEKISV
+1398 
-1407 SGTKTWIDPQGTEHP
+1407 
-1422 TITINLLRNG
+1422 
-1432 VEIDSRELANG
+1432 
-1443 TTTYSFDN
+1443 
-1451 LDKYAPDG
+1451 
-1459 SIYNYTVEEENVEG
+1459 
-1473 YTTTQNGTDFTNT
+1473 DFTNT

-1493 EVAGTKTWVEP
+1493 EVAGTKTWVDP

-1574 RNYDTSYDGYNITNT
+1574 RNYDTFYDGYNITNT

-1604 TSQTSVKTPLD
+1604 PSQTSVKTPLD
-1615 VVFVLDVSGSMN
+1615 VVFVLDVSESMN
-1627 DNDKDKKMVN
+1627 DNDNDKKMVN

-1777 KTDFEGLTGSKQGN
+1777 KTDFKGLTGSRQGS
-1791 GNNTTENEAYYTIRT
+1791 GSDTTENEAYYTIRT
-1806 ADHFKKQIT
+1806 ADYYKQQIT

-1821 TGTKSKFYTIG
+1821 TGTMSKFYTIG

-1846 TAENVNKCDS
+1846 TKANLEKCNK
-1856 EGYDNYGWIS
+1856 EGTEIIS
-1866 KRNVKGKLYD
+1866 HWWGTTTERNVKGKLYD
-1876 KIIADGS
+1876 KIKNDGD
-1883 ADKYSYADKSY
+1883 AGQYSYADKSY
-1894 VGTMTTTDLEN
+1894 PGSMSSEDLQS
-1905 IFNTIIDDNS
+1905 IFNTIINDNS
-1915 TSTEMRDITLEESNA
+1915 TSTETRDITLEESNA

-1973 VDLTNVEKG
+1973 VDLTNVKKG

>member
-280 PSATPLHEMDQITYT
+280 PLATPLHEMDQITYT

-411 PTEVLFGLYANEN
+411 PTEILFGLYANEN

-607 NPANTEH
+607 DPANTEH

-1072 HPTITINLLRNGV
+1072 HQTITINLLRNGV

-1134 FTNTIKQEKISVS
+1134 FTNTINQKKISVS
-1147 GTKTWIDPQG
+1147 GTKTWIAPQG
-1157 TEHPTITIN
+1157 AEHPTITIN
-1166 LLRNGVE
+1166 LLR
-1173 IDSRELA
+1173 DSVKVDFRELT
-1180 NGTTTYSFDNLD
+1180 NGTTTYLFDNLD
-1192 KYAPDGS
+1192 KYNLTDGHE
-1199 IYNYTVEEENVEGY
+1199 YVYTVSEEIVEGY
-1213 TTTQNGTNFT
+1213 T
-1223 NTIKQEKISVS
+1223 S
-1234 GTKTWIDP
+1234 
-1242 QGTEHPTI
+1242 
-1250 TINLLRNG
+1250 
-1258 VEIDSRELANGTT
+1258 A
-1271 TYSFD
+1271 
-1276 NLDKYAPD
+1276 
-1284 GSIYNY
+1284 
-1290 TVEEENVEGYTT
+1290 
-1302 TQNGTNFTNTIKQ
+1302 
-1315 EKISVSGTKTW
+1315 
-1326 IDPQGTEHPTIT
+1326 
-1338 INLLRN
+1338 
-1344 GVEIDSR
+1344 
-1351 ELANGTTT
+1351 
-1359 YSFDNLDKYAPDGS
+1359 
-1373 IYNYTVEE
+1373 
-1381 ENVEGYTTTQN
+1381 
-1392 GTNFTN
+1392 
-1398 TIKQEKISV
+1398 
-1407 SGTKTWIDPQGTEHP
+1407 
-1422 TITINLLRNG
+1422 
-1432 VEIDSRELANG
+1432 
-1443 TTTYSFDN
+1443 
-1451 LDKYAPDG
+1451 
-1459 SIYNYTVEEENVEG
+1459 
-1473 YTTTQNGTDFTNT
+1473 QNGTDFTNT

-1493 EVAGTKTWVEP
+1493 EVAGTKTWVDP

-1574 RNYDTSYDGYNITNT
+1574 RNYDTFYDGYNITNT

-1604 TSQTSVKTPLD
+1604 PSQTSVKTPLD
-1615 VVFVLDVSGSMN
+1615 VVFVLDVSESMN
-1627 DNDKDKKMVN
+1627 DNDNDKKMVN

-1777 KTDFEGLTGSKQGN
+1777 KTDFKGLTGSRQGS
-1791 GNNTTENEAYYTIRT
+1791 GSDTTENEAYYTIRT
-1806 ADHFKKQIT
+1806 ADYYKQQIT

-1821 TGTKSKFYTIG
+1821 TGTMSKFYTIG

-1846 TAENVNKCDS
+1846 TKANLEKCNK
-1856 EGYDNYGWIS
+1856 EGTEIIS
-1866 KRNVKGKLYD
+1866 HWWGTTTERNVKGKLYD
-1876 KIIADGS
+1876 KIKNDGD
-1883 ADKYSYADKSY
+1883 AGQYSYADKSY
-1894 VGTMTTTDLEN
+1894 PGSMSSEDLQS
-1905 IFNTIIDDNS
+1905 IFNTIINDNS
-1915 TSTEMRDITLEESNA
+1915 TSTETRDITLEESNA

-1973 VDLTNVEKG
+1973 VDLTNVKKG

>member
-280 PSATPLHEMDQITYT
+280 PLATPLHEMDQITYT

-411 PTEVLFGLYANEN
+411 PTEILFGLYANEN

-607 NPANTEH
+607 DPANTEH

-846 YVYTVSEETV
+846 YVNTVSEETV

-921 DNLEKYDLTDGHEY
+921 DNLEKYDLTEGHEY

-1072 HPTITINLLRNGV
+1072 HQTITINLLRNGV

-1134 FTNTIKQEKISVS
+1134 FTNTINQKKISVS
-1147 GTKTWIDPQG
+1147 GTKTWIAPQG
-1157 TEHPTITIN
+1157 AEHPTITIN
-1166 LLRNGVE
+1166 LLR
-1173 IDSRELA
+1173 DSVKVDFRELT
-1180 NGTTTYSFDNLD
+1180 NGTTTYLFDNLD
-1192 KYAPDGS
+1192 KYNLTDGHE
-1199 IYNYTVEEENVEGY
+1199 YVYTVSEEIVEGY
-1213 TTTQNGTNFT
+1213 T
-1223 NTIKQEKISVS
+1223 S
-1234 GTKTWIDP
+1234 
-1242 QGTEHPTI
+1242 
-1250 TINLLRNG
+1250 
-1258 VEIDSRELANGTT
+1258 A
-1271 TYSFD
+1271 
-1276 NLDKYAPD
+1276 
-1284 GSIYNY
+1284 
-1290 TVEEENVEGYTT
+1290 
-1302 TQNGTNFTNTIKQ
+1302 
-1315 EKISVSGTKTW
+1315 
-1326 IDPQGTEHPTIT
+1326 
-1338 INLLRN
+1338 
-1344 GVEIDSR
+1344 
-1351 ELANGTTT
+1351 
-1359 YSFDNLDKYAPDGS
+1359 
-1373 IYNYTVEE
+1373 
-1381 ENVEGYTTTQN
+1381 
-1392 GTNFTN
+1392 
-1398 TIKQEKISV
+1398 
-1407 SGTKTWIDPQGTEHP
+1407 
-1422 TITINLLRNG
+1422 
-1432 VEIDSRELANG
+1432 
-1443 TTTYSFDN
+1443 
-1451 LDKYAPDG
+1451 
-1459 SIYNYTVEEENVEG
+1459 
-1473 YTTTQNGTDFTNT
+1473 QNGTDFTNT

-1493 EVAGTKTWVEP
+1493 EVAGTKTWVDP

-1569 RERTV
+1569 REKTV

-1665 SQYSNTEN
+1665 NNYSNE
-1673 AITLLELGKYTPKT
+1673 ADAVKLFELGKYTPKT
-1687 AGKYLTIQEN
+1687 NGKYLTITDSS
-1697 VYYDYYWKEYYD
+1697 YYDYDRRQYYD
-1709 TISTNVNEKNK
+1709 KDIISTNVNEQSDKS
-1720 TTINVYGG
+1720 INVYGG

-1735 KAGASIL
+1735 KAGAEMLMS
-1742 TNATTTYTTTVNG
+1742 AGTTYTTTVNG

-1777 KTDFEGLTGSKQGN
+1777 KTDFKGLTGSRQGS
-1791 GNNTTENEAYYTIRT
+1791 GSDTTENEAYYTIRT
-1806 ADHFKKQIT
+1806 ADYYKQQIT

-1821 TGTKSKFYTIG
+1821 TGTMSKFYTIG

-1846 TAENVNKCDS
+1846 TKANLEKCNS
-1856 EGYDNYGWIS
+1856 EGTEIIS
-1866 KRNVKGKLYD
+1866 HWWGTTTERNVKGKLYD
-1876 KIIADGS
+1876 KIKNDGD
-1883 ADKYSYADKSY
+1883 AGQYSYADKSY
-1894 VGTMTTTDLEN
+1894 TGSMSSEELQS
-1905 IFNTIIDDNS
+1905 IFNTIINDNS
-1915 TSTEMRDITLEESNA
+1915 TSTETRDITLEESNA

>member
-280 PSATPLHEMDQITYT
+280 PLATPLHEMDQITYT

-411 PTEVLFGLYANEN
+411 PTEILFGLYANEN

-607 NPANTEH
+607 DPANTEH

-702 GTEHPTITINLLKN
+702 GTEHPKITINLLKN

-768 EGYTSAQNGTNFTNT
+768 EGYTSAQNGT
-783 INQEKIS
+783 
-790 VSGTKTWIAP
+790 
-800 QGTEHPTITINLLK
+800 
-814 DSVKVDSRELTNGI
+814 
-828 TTYSFD
+828 
-834 NLDKYD
+834 
-840 LTDGHE
+840 
-846 YVYTVSEETV
+846 
-856 RGYTSAQ
+856 
-863 DGTNFTNTIKQEKIS
+863 
-878 VSGTKTWIDPQGTE
+878 
-892 HPTITINLLKDGNKV
+892 
-907 DFRELTN
+907 
-914 GTTTYSF
+914 
-921 DNLEKYDLTDGHEY
+921 
-935 VYTVTENTV
+935 
-944 EGYTTTQDGT
+944 
-954 NFTNTIEQDNSVS
+954 
-967 VVGTKVWID
+967 
-976 PQGTEHQ
+976 
-983 TITITLL
+983 
-990 KDGEK
+990 
-995 TDKIVTLENGNTQYS
+995 
-1010 FTGLDKYAPDGH
+1010 
-1022 IYEYTVEETPVEGYT
+1022 
-1037 TTYSQDHKTIITNT
+1037 
-1051 INQEKIS
+1051 
-1058 VSGTKTWIDPQGTE
+1058 
-1072 HPTITINLLRNGV
+1072 
-1085 EIDSRELANGTT
+1085 
-1097 TYSFDNLD
+1097 
-1105 KYAPDGSIYNYTVE
+1105 
-1119 EENVEGYTTT
+1119 
-1129 QNGTN
+1129 
-1134 FTNTIKQEKISVS
+1134 
-1147 GTKTWIDPQG
+1147 
-1157 TEHPTITIN
+1157 
-1166 LLRNGVE
+1166 
-1173 IDSRELA
+1173 
-1180 NGTTTYSFDNLD
+1180 
-1192 KYAPDGS
+1192 
-1199 IYNYTVEEENVEGY
+1199 
-1213 TTTQNGTNFT
+1213 
-1223 NTIKQEKISVS
+1223 
-1234 GTKTWIDP
+1234 
-1242 QGTEHPTI
+1242 
-1250 TINLLRNG
+1250 
-1258 VEIDSRELANGTT
+1258 
-1271 TYSFD
+1271 
-1276 NLDKYAPD
+1276 
-1284 GSIYNY
+1284 
-1290 TVEEENVEGYTT
+1290 
-1302 TQNGTNFTNTIKQ
+1302 
-1315 EKISVSGTKTW
+1315 
-1326 IDPQGTEHPTIT
+1326 
-1338 INLLRN
+1338 
-1344 GVEIDSR
+1344 
-1351 ELANGTTT
+1351 
-1359 YSFDNLDKYAPDGS
+1359 
-1373 IYNYTVEE
+1373 
-1381 ENVEGYTTTQN
+1381 
-1392 GTNFTN
+1392 
-1398 TIKQEKISV
+1398 
-1407 SGTKTWIDPQGTEHP
+1407 
-1422 TITINLLRNG
+1422 
-1432 VEIDSRELANG
+1432 
-1443 TTTYSFDN
+1443 
-1451 LDKYAPDG
+1451 
-1459 SIYNYTVEEENVEG
+1459 
-1473 YTTTQNGTDFTNT
+1473 DFTNT

-1493 EVAGTKTWVEP
+1493 EVAGTKTWVDP

-1574 RNYDTSYDGYNITNT
+1574 RNYDTFYDGYNITNT

-1604 TSQTSVKTPLD
+1604 PSQTSVKTPLD
-1615 VVFVLDVSGSMN
+1615 VVFVLDVSESMN
-1627 DNDKDKKMVN
+1627 DNDNDKKMVN

-1777 KTDFEGLTGSKQGN
+1777 KTDFKGLTGSRQGS
-1791 GNNTTENEAYYTIRT
+1791 GSDTTENEAYYTIRT
-1806 ADHFKKQIT
+1806 ADYYKQQIT

-1821 TGTKSKFYTIG
+1821 TGTMSKFYTIG

-1846 TAENVNKCDS
+1846 TKANLEKCNK
-1856 EGYDNYGWIS
+1856 EGTEIIS
-1866 KRNVKGKLYD
+1866 HWWGTTTERNVKGKLYD
-1876 KIIADGS
+1876 KIKNDGD
-1883 ADKYSYADKSY
+1883 AGQYSYADKSY
-1894 VGTMTTTDLEN
+1894 PGSMSSEDLQS
-1905 IFNTIIDDNS
+1905 IFNTIINDNS
-1915 TSTEMRDITLEESNA
+1915 TSTETRDITLEESNA

-1973 VDLTNVEKG
+1973 VDLTNVKKG

>member
-280 PSATPLHEMDQITYT
+280 PLATPLHEMDQITYT

-411 PTEVLFGLYANEN
+411 PTEILFGLYANEN

-607 NPANTEH
+607 DPANTEH

-1072 HPTITINLLRNGV
+1072 HQTITINLLRNGV

-1105 KYAPDGSIYNYTVE
+1105 QYAPDGSIYNYTVE

-1134 FTNTIKQEKISVS
+1134 FINTINQKKISVS
-1147 GTKTWIDPQG
+1147 GTKTWIAPQG
-1157 TEHPTITIN
+1157 AEHPTITIN
-1166 LLRNGVE
+1166 LLR
-1173 IDSRELA
+1173 DSVKVDFRELT
-1180 NGTTTYSFDNLD
+1180 NGTTTYLFDNLD
-1192 KYAPDGS
+1192 KYNLTDGHE
-1199 IYNYTVEEENVEGY
+1199 YVYTVSEEIVEGY
-1213 TTTQNGTNFT
+1213 T
-1223 NTIKQEKISVS
+1223 S
-1234 GTKTWIDP
+1234 
-1242 QGTEHPTI
+1242 
-1250 TINLLRNG
+1250 
-1258 VEIDSRELANGTT
+1258 A
-1271 TYSFD
+1271 
-1276 NLDKYAPD
+1276 
-1284 GSIYNY
+1284 
-1290 TVEEENVEGYTT
+1290 
-1302 TQNGTNFTNTIKQ
+1302 
-1315 EKISVSGTKTW
+1315 
-1326 IDPQGTEHPTIT
+1326 
-1338 INLLRN
+1338 
-1344 GVEIDSR
+1344 
-1351 ELANGTTT
+1351 
-1359 YSFDNLDKYAPDGS
+1359 
-1373 IYNYTVEE
+1373 
-1381 ENVEGYTTTQN
+1381 
-1392 GTNFTN
+1392 
-1398 TIKQEKISV
+1398 
-1407 SGTKTWIDPQGTEHP
+1407 
-1422 TITINLLRNG
+1422 
-1432 VEIDSRELANG
+1432 
-1443 TTTYSFDN
+1443 
-1451 LDKYAPDG
+1451 
-1459 SIYNYTVEEENVEG
+1459 
-1473 YTTTQNGTDFTNT
+1473 QNGTDFTNT

-1493 EVAGTKTWVEP
+1493 EVAGTKTWVDP

-1574 RNYDTSYDGYNITNT
+1574 RNYDTFYDGYNITNT

-1604 TSQTSVKTPLD
+1604 PSQTSVKTPLD
-1615 VVFVLDVSGSMN
+1615 VVFVLDVSESMN
-1627 DNDKDKKMVN
+1627 DNDNDKKMVN

-1777 KTDFEGLTGSKQGN
+1777 KTDFKGLTGSRQGS
-1791 GNNTTENEAYYTIRT
+1791 GSDTTENEAYYTIRT
-1806 ADHFKKQIT
+1806 ADYYKQQIT

-1821 TGTKSKFYTIG
+1821 TGTMSKFYTIG

-1846 TAENVNKCDS
+1846 TKANLEKCNK
-1856 EGYDNYGWIS
+1856 EGTEIIS
-1866 KRNVKGKLYD
+1866 HWWGTTTERNVKGKLYD
-1876 KIIADGS
+1876 KIKNDGD
-1883 ADKYSYADKSY
+1883 AGQYSYADKSY
-1894 VGTMTTTDLEN
+1894 PGSMSSEDLQS
-1905 IFNTIIDDNS
+1905 IFNTIINDNS
-1915 TSTEMRDITLEESNA
+1915 TSTETRDITLEESNA

-1973 VDLTNVEKG
+1973 VDLTNVKKG

>member
-280 PSATPLHEMDQITYT
+280 PLATPLHEMDQITYT

-411 PTEVLFGLYANEN
+411 PTEILFGLYANEN

-607 NPANTEH
+607 DPANTEH

-846 YVYTVSEETV
+846 YVYTVSEEKV

-1134 FTNTIKQEKISVS
+1134 FINTINQKKISVS
-1147 GTKTWIDPQG
+1147 GTKTWIAPQG
-1157 TEHPTITIN
+1157 AEHPTITIN
-1166 LLRNGVE
+1166 LLR
-1173 IDSRELA
+1173 DSVKVDFRELT
-1180 NGTTTYSFDNLD
+1180 NGTTTYLFDNLD
-1192 KYAPDGS
+1192 KYNLTDGHE
-1199 IYNYTVEEENVEGY
+1199 YVYTVSEEIVEGY
-1213 TTTQNGTNFT
+1213 T
-1223 NTIKQEKISVS
+1223 S
-1234 GTKTWIDP
+1234 
-1242 QGTEHPTI
+1242 
-1250 TINLLRNG
+1250 
-1258 VEIDSRELANGTT
+1258 A
-1271 TYSFD
+1271 
-1276 NLDKYAPD
+1276 
-1284 GSIYNY
+1284 
-1290 TVEEENVEGYTT
+1290 
-1302 TQNGTNFTNTIKQ
+1302 
-1315 EKISVSGTKTW
+1315 
-1326 IDPQGTEHPTIT
+1326 
-1338 INLLRN
+1338 
-1344 GVEIDSR
+1344 
-1351 ELANGTTT
+1351 
-1359 YSFDNLDKYAPDGS
+1359 
-1373 IYNYTVEE
+1373 
-1381 ENVEGYTTTQN
+1381 
-1392 GTNFTN
+1392 
-1398 TIKQEKISV
+1398 
-1407 SGTKTWIDPQGTEHP
+1407 
-1422 TITINLLRNG
+1422 
-1432 VEIDSRELANG
+1432 
-1443 TTTYSFDN
+1443 
-1451 LDKYAPDG
+1451 
-1459 SIYNYTVEEENVEG
+1459 
-1473 YTTTQNGTDFTNT
+1473 QNGTDFTNT

-1493 EVAGTKTWVEP
+1493 EVAGTKTWVDP

-1574 RNYDTSYDGYNITNT
+1574 RNYDTFYDGYNITNT

-1604 TSQTSVKTPLD
+1604 PSQTSVKTPLD
-1615 VVFVLDVSGSMN
+1615 VVFVLDVSESMN
-1627 DNDKDKKMVN
+1627 DNDNDKKMVN

-1777 KTDFEGLTGSKQGN
+1777 KTDFKGLTGSRQGS
-1791 GNNTTENEAYYTIRT
+1791 GSDTTENEAYYTIRT
-1806 ADHFKKQIT
+1806 ADYYKQQIT

-1821 TGTKSKFYTIG
+1821 TGTMSKFYTIG

-1846 TAENVNKCDS
+1846 TKANLEKCNK
-1856 EGYDNYGWIS
+1856 EGTEIIS
-1866 KRNVKGKLYD
+1866 HWWGTTTERNVKGKLYD
-1876 KIIADGS
+1876 KIKNDGD
-1883 ADKYSYADKSY
+1883 AGQYSYADKSY
-1894 VGTMTTTDLEN
+1894 PGSMSSEDLQS
-1905 IFNTIIDDNS
+1905 IFNTIINDNS
-1915 TSTEMRDITLEESNA
+1915 TSTETRDITLEESNA

-1973 VDLTNVEKG
+1973 VDLTNVKKG

>member
-99 QTTNTQST
+99 QTTNTQAT

-198 AIIYDNIPEG
+198 AIIYDNVPEG
-208 TVLLD
+208 TVLLN
-213 KDNKEDENT
+213 KDNNEDENT

-280 PSATPLHEMDQITYT
+280 PLATPLHEMDQITYT

-411 PTEVLFGLYANEN
+411 PTEILFGLYANEN

-607 NPANTEH
+607 DPANTEH

-702 GTEHPTITINLLKN
+702 GTEHPKITINLLKN

-790 VSGTKTWIAP
+790 VSGTKTWIDP

-1105 KYAPDGSIYNYTVE
+1105 QYAPDGSIYNYTVE

-1134 FTNTIKQEKISVS
+1134 FTNTINQKKISVS

-1157 TEHPTITIN
+1157 TEHQTITIN

-1213 TTTQNGTNFT
+1213 TTTQNGTNFI
-1223 NTIKQEKISVS
+1223 NTINQKKISVS
-1234 GTKTWIDP
+1234 GTKTWIAP
-1242 QGTEHPTI
+1242 QGAEHPTI
-1250 TINLLRNG
+1250 TINLLR
-1258 VEIDSRELANGTT
+1258 DSVKVDFRELTNGTT
-1271 TYSFD
+1271 TYLFD
-1276 NLDKYAPD
+1276 NLDKYNLTD
-1284 GSIYNY
+1284 GHEYVY
-1290 TVEEENVEGYTT
+1290 TVSEEIVEGYT
-1302 TQNGTNFTNTIKQ
+1302 
-1315 EKISVSGTKTW
+1315 S
-1326 IDPQGTEHPTIT
+1326 
-1338 INLLRN
+1338 
-1344 GVEIDSR
+1344 
-1351 ELANGTTT
+1351 A
-1359 YSFDNLDKYAPDGS
+1359 
-1373 IYNYTVEE
+1373 
-1381 ENVEGYTTTQN
+1381 
-1392 GTNFTN
+1392 
-1398 TIKQEKISV
+1398 
-1407 SGTKTWIDPQGTEHP
+1407 
-1422 TITINLLRNG
+1422 
-1432 VEIDSRELANG
+1432 
-1443 TTTYSFDN
+1443 
-1451 LDKYAPDG
+1451 
-1459 SIYNYTVEEENVEG
+1459 
-1473 YTTTQNGTDFTNT
+1473 QNGTDFTNT

-1493 EVAGTKTWVEP
+1493 EVAGTKTWVDP

-1569 RERTV
+1569 REKTV

-1665 SQYSNTEN
+1665 NNYSNE
-1673 AITLLELGKYTPKT
+1673 ADAVKLFELGKYTPKT
-1687 AGKYLTIQEN
+1687 NGKYLTITDSS
-1697 VYYDYYWKEYYD
+1697 YYDYDRRQYYD
-1709 TISTNVNEKNK
+1709 KDIISTNVNEQSDKS
-1720 TTINVYGG
+1720 INVYGG

-1735 KAGASIL
+1735 KAGAEMLMS
-1742 TNATTTYTTTVNG
+1742 AGTTYTTTVNG

-1777 KTDFEGLTGSKQGN
+1777 KTDFKGLTGSRQGS
-1791 GNNTTENEAYYTIRT
+1791 GSDTTENEAYYTIRT
-1806 ADHFKKQIT
+1806 ADYYKQQIT

-1821 TGTKSKFYTIG
+1821 TGTMSKFYTIG

-1846 TAENVNKCDS
+1846 TKANLEKCNS
-1856 EGYDNYGWIS
+1856 EGTEIIS
-1866 KRNVKGKLYD
+1866 HWWGTTTERNVKGKLYD
-1876 KIIADGS
+1876 KIKNDGD
-1883 ADKYSYADKSY
+1883 AGQYSYADKSY
-1894 VGTMTTTDLEN
+1894 TGSMSSEELQS
-1905 IFNTIIDDNS
+1905 IFNTIINDNS
-1915 TSTEMRDITLEESNA
+1915 TSTETRDITLEESNA

>member
-607 NPANTEH
+607 DPANTEH

-702 GTEHPTITINLLKN
+702 GTEHPKITINLLKN

-790 VSGTKTWIAP
+790 VSGTKTWIDP

-1134 FTNTIKQEKISVS
+1134 FINTINQKKISVS
-1147 GTKTWIDPQG
+1147 GTKTWIAPQG
-1157 TEHPTITIN
+1157 AEHPTITIN
-1166 LLRNGVE
+1166 LLR
-1173 IDSRELA
+1173 DSVKVDFRELT
-1180 NGTTTYSFDNLD
+1180 NGTTTYLFDNLD
-1192 KYAPDGS
+1192 KYNLTDGHE
-1199 IYNYTVEEENVEGY
+1199 YVYTVSEEIVEGY
-1213 TTTQNGTNFT
+1213 T
-1223 NTIKQEKISVS
+1223 S
-1234 GTKTWIDP
+1234 
-1242 QGTEHPTI
+1242 
-1250 TINLLRNG
+1250 
-1258 VEIDSRELANGTT
+1258 A
-1271 TYSFD
+1271 
-1276 NLDKYAPD
+1276 
-1284 GSIYNY
+1284 
-1290 TVEEENVEGYTT
+1290 
-1302 TQNGTNFTNTIKQ
+1302 
-1315 EKISVSGTKTW
+1315 
-1326 IDPQGTEHPTIT
+1326 
-1338 INLLRN
+1338 
-1344 GVEIDSR
+1344 
-1351 ELANGTTT
+1351 
-1359 YSFDNLDKYAPDGS
+1359 
-1373 IYNYTVEE
+1373 
-1381 ENVEGYTTTQN
+1381 
-1392 GTNFTN
+1392 
-1398 TIKQEKISV
+1398 
-1407 SGTKTWIDPQGTEHP
+1407 
-1422 TITINLLRNG
+1422 
-1432 VEIDSRELANG
+1432 
-1443 TTTYSFDN
+1443 
-1451 LDKYAPDG
+1451 
-1459 SIYNYTVEEENVEG
+1459 
-1473 YTTTQNGTDFTNT
+1473 QNGTDFTNT

-1493 EVAGTKTWVEP
+1493 EVAGTKTWVDP

-1569 RERTV
+1569 REKTV

-1665 SQYSNTEN
+1665 NNYSNE
-1673 AITLLELGKYTPKT
+1673 ADAVKLFELGKYTPKT
-1687 AGKYLTIQEN
+1687 NGKYLTITDSS
-1697 VYYDYYWKEYYD
+1697 YYDYDRRQYYD
-1709 TISTNVNEKNK
+1709 KDIISTNVNEQSDKS
-1720 TTINVYGG
+1720 INVYGG

-1735 KAGASIL
+1735 KAGAEMLMS
-1742 TNATTTYTTTVNG
+1742 AGTTYTTTVNG

-1777 KTDFEGLTGSKQGN
+1777 KTDFKGLTGSRQGS
-1791 GNNTTENEAYYTIRT
+1791 GSDTTENEAYYTIRT
-1806 ADHFKKQIT
+1806 ADYYKQQIT

-1821 TGTKSKFYTIG
+1821 TGTMSKFYTIG

-1846 TAENVNKCDS
+1846 TKANLEKCNS
-1856 EGYDNYGWIS
+1856 EGTEIIS
-1866 KRNVKGKLYD
+1866 HWWGTTTERNVKGKLYD
-1876 KIIADGS
+1876 KIKNDGD
-1883 ADKYSYADKSY
+1883 AGQYSYADKSY
-1894 VGTMTTTDLEN
+1894 TGSMSSEELQS
-1905 IFNTIIDDNS
+1905 IFNTIINDNS
-1915 TSTEMRDITLEESNA
+1915 TSTETRDITLEESNA

>member
-607 NPANTEH
+607 DLKDTKH

-623 SGNQNVFRTV
+623 SGNQNVFKTV
-633 TLKNGETEYT
+633 TLKNGEIEYI
-643 FTNLPKYDSE
+643 FRNLPKYDAE

-702 GTEHPTITINLLKN
+702 GTEHPPITINLLKN
-716 GTIEDVKTLENGT
+716 GQLTDKKVVLENGT

-790 VSGTKTWIAP
+790 VSGTKTWIDP

-1134 FTNTIKQEKISVS
+1134 FINTINQKKISVS
-1147 GTKTWIDPQG
+1147 GTKTWIAPQG
-1157 TEHPTITIN
+1157 AEHPTITIN
-1166 LLRNGVE
+1166 LLR
-1173 IDSRELA
+1173 DSVKVDFRELT
-1180 NGTTTYSFDNLD
+1180 NGTTTYLFDNLD
-1192 KYAPDGS
+1192 KYNLTDGHE
-1199 IYNYTVEEENVEGY
+1199 YVYTVSEEIVEGY
-1213 TTTQNGTNFT
+1213 T
-1223 NTIKQEKISVS
+1223 S
-1234 GTKTWIDP
+1234 
-1242 QGTEHPTI
+1242 
-1250 TINLLRNG
+1250 
-1258 VEIDSRELANGTT
+1258 A
-1271 TYSFD
+1271 
-1276 NLDKYAPD
+1276 
-1284 GSIYNY
+1284 
-1290 TVEEENVEGYTT
+1290 
-1302 TQNGTNFTNTIKQ
+1302 
-1315 EKISVSGTKTW
+1315 
-1326 IDPQGTEHPTIT
+1326 
-1338 INLLRN
+1338 
-1344 GVEIDSR
+1344 
-1351 ELANGTTT
+1351 
-1359 YSFDNLDKYAPDGS
+1359 
-1373 IYNYTVEE
+1373 
-1381 ENVEGYTTTQN
+1381 
-1392 GTNFTN
+1392 
-1398 TIKQEKISV
+1398 
-1407 SGTKTWIDPQGTEHP
+1407 
-1422 TITINLLRNG
+1422 
-1432 VEIDSRELANG
+1432 
-1443 TTTYSFDN
+1443 
-1451 LDKYAPDG
+1451 
-1459 SIYNYTVEEENVEG
+1459 
-1473 YTTTQNGTDFTNT
+1473 QNGTDFTNT

-1493 EVAGTKTWVEP
+1493 EVAGTKTWVDP

-1574 RNYDTSYDGYNITNT
+1574 RNYDTFYDGYNITNT

-1604 TSQTSVKTPLD
+1604 PSQTSVKTPLD
-1615 VVFVLDVSGSMN
+1615 VVFVLDVSESMN
-1627 DNDKDKKMVN
+1627 DNDNDKKMVN

-1777 KTDFEGLTGSKQGN
+1777 KTDFKGLTGSRQGS
-1791 GNNTTENEAYYTIRT
+1791 GSDTTENEAYYTIRT
-1806 ADHFKKQIT
+1806 ADYYKQQIT

-1821 TGTKSKFYTIG
+1821 TGTMSKFYTIG

-1846 TAENVNKCDS
+1846 TKANLEKCNK
-1856 EGYDNYGWIS
+1856 EGTEIIS
-1866 KRNVKGKLYD
+1866 HWWGTTTERNVKGKLYD
-1876 KIIADGS
+1876 KIKNDGD
-1883 ADKYSYADKSY
+1883 AGQYSYADKSY
-1894 VGTMTTTDLEN
+1894 PGSMSSEDLQS
-1905 IFNTIIDDNS
+1905 IFNTIINDNS
-1915 TSTEMRDITLEESNA
+1915 TSTETRDITLEESNA

-1973 VDLTNVEKG
+1973 VDLTNVKKG

>member
-607 NPANTEH
+607 DPANTEH

-1105 KYAPDGSIYNYTVE
+1105 QYAPDGSIYNYTVE

-1134 FTNTIKQEKISVS
+1134 FINTINQKKISVS
-1147 GTKTWIDPQG
+1147 GTKTWIAPQG
-1157 TEHPTITIN
+1157 AEHPTITIN
-1166 LLRNGVE
+1166 LLR
-1173 IDSRELA
+1173 DSVKVDFRELT
-1180 NGTTTYSFDNLD
+1180 NGTTTYLFDNLD
-1192 KYAPDGS
+1192 KYNLTDGHE
-1199 IYNYTVEEENVEGY
+1199 YVYTVSEEIVEGY
-1213 TTTQNGTNFT
+1213 T
-1223 NTIKQEKISVS
+1223 S
-1234 GTKTWIDP
+1234 
-1242 QGTEHPTI
+1242 
-1250 TINLLRNG
+1250 
-1258 VEIDSRELANGTT
+1258 A
-1271 TYSFD
+1271 
-1276 NLDKYAPD
+1276 
-1284 GSIYNY
+1284 
-1290 TVEEENVEGYTT
+1290 
-1302 TQNGTNFTNTIKQ
+1302 
-1315 EKISVSGTKTW
+1315 
-1326 IDPQGTEHPTIT
+1326 
-1338 INLLRN
+1338 
-1344 GVEIDSR
+1344 
-1351 ELANGTTT
+1351 
-1359 YSFDNLDKYAPDGS
+1359 
-1373 IYNYTVEE
+1373 
-1381 ENVEGYTTTQN
+1381 
-1392 GTNFTN
+1392 
-1398 TIKQEKISV
+1398 
-1407 SGTKTWIDPQGTEHP
+1407 
-1422 TITINLLRNG
+1422 
-1432 VEIDSRELANG
+1432 
-1443 TTTYSFDN
+1443 
-1451 LDKYAPDG
+1451 
-1459 SIYNYTVEEENVEG
+1459 
-1473 YTTTQNGTDFTNT
+1473 QNGTDFTNT

-1493 EVAGTKTWVEP
+1493 EVAGTKTWVDP

-1569 RERTV
+1569 REKTV

-1604 TSQTSVKTPLD
+1604 PSQTSVKTPLD
-1615 VVFVLDVSGSMN
+1615 VVFVLDVSESMN
-1627 DNDKDKKMVN
+1627 DNDNDKKMVN

-1777 KTDFEGLTGSKQGN
+1777 KTDFKGLTGSRQGS
-1791 GNNTTENEAYYTIRT
+1791 GSDTTENEAYYTIRT
-1806 ADHFKKQIT
+1806 ADYYKQQIT

-1821 TGTKSKFYTIG
+1821 TGTMSKFYTIG

-1846 TAENVNKCDS
+1846 TKANLEKCNK
-1856 EGYDNYGWIS
+1856 EGTEIIS
-1866 KRNVKGKLYD
+1866 HWWGTTTERNVKGKLYD
-1876 KIIADGS
+1876 KIKNDGD
-1883 ADKYSYADKSY
+1883 AGQYSYADKSY
-1894 VGTMTTTDLEN
+1894 PGSMSSEDLQS
-1905 IFNTIIDDNS
+1905 IFNTIINDNS
-1915 TSTEMRDITLEESNA
+1915 TSTETRDITLEESNA

-1973 VDLTNVEKG
+1973 VDLTNVKKG

>member
-280 PSATPLHEMDQITYT
+280 PLATPLHEMDQITYT

-411 PTEVLFGLYANEN
+411 PTEILFGLYANEN

-570 EHYKEPSYTNIG
+570 EHYKEPSNTNIG

-607 NPANTEH
+607 DPANTEH

-790 VSGTKTWIAP
+790 VSGTKTWIDP

-1134 FTNTIKQEKISVS
+1134 FTNTINQKKISVS

-1157 TEHPTITIN
+1157 TEHQTITIN

-1213 TTTQNGTNFT
+1213 TTTQNGTNFI
-1223 NTIKQEKISVS
+1223 NTINQKKISVS
-1234 GTKTWIDP
+1234 GTKTWIAP
-1242 QGTEHPTI
+1242 QGAEHPTI
-1250 TINLLRNG
+1250 TINLLR
-1258 VEIDSRELANGTT
+1258 DSVKVDFRELTNGTT
-1271 TYSFD
+1271 TYLFD
-1276 NLDKYAPD
+1276 NLDKYNLTD
-1284 GSIYNY
+1284 GHEYVY
-1290 TVEEENVEGYTT
+1290 TVSEEIVEGYT
-1302 TQNGTNFTNTIKQ
+1302 
-1315 EKISVSGTKTW
+1315 S
-1326 IDPQGTEHPTIT
+1326 
-1338 INLLRN
+1338 
-1344 GVEIDSR
+1344 
-1351 ELANGTTT
+1351 A
-1359 YSFDNLDKYAPDGS
+1359 
-1373 IYNYTVEE
+1373 
-1381 ENVEGYTTTQN
+1381 
-1392 GTNFTN
+1392 
-1398 TIKQEKISV
+1398 
-1407 SGTKTWIDPQGTEHP
+1407 
-1422 TITINLLRNG
+1422 
-1432 VEIDSRELANG
+1432 
-1443 TTTYSFDN
+1443 
-1451 LDKYAPDG
+1451 
-1459 SIYNYTVEEENVEG
+1459 
-1473 YTTTQNGTDFTNT
+1473 QNGTDFTNT

-1493 EVAGTKTWVEP
+1493 EVAGTKTWVDP

-1569 RERTV
+1569 REKTV

-1665 SQYSNTEN
+1665 NNYSNE
-1673 AITLLELGKYTPKT
+1673 ADAVKLFELGKYTPKT
-1687 AGKYLTIQEN
+1687 NGKYLTITDSS
-1697 VYYDYYWKEYYD
+1697 YYDYDRRQYYD
-1709 TISTNVNEKNK
+1709 KDIISTNVNEQSDKS
-1720 TTINVYGG
+1720 INVYGG

-1735 KAGASIL
+1735 KAGAEMLMS
-1742 TNATTTYTTTVNG
+1742 AGTTYTTTVNG

-1777 KTDFEGLTGSKQGN
+1777 KTDFKGLTGSRQGS
-1791 GNNTTENEAYYTIRT
+1791 GSDTTENEAYYTIRT
-1806 ADHFKKQIT
+1806 ADYYKQQIT

-1821 TGTKSKFYTIG
+1821 TGTMSKFYTIG

-1846 TAENVNKCDS
+1846 TKANLEKCNS
-1856 EGYDNYGWIS
+1856 EGTEIIS
-1866 KRNVKGKLYD
+1866 HWWGTTTERNVKGKLYD
-1876 KIIADGS
+1876 KIKNDGD
-1883 ADKYSYADKSY
+1883 AGQYSYADKSY
-1894 VGTMTTTDLEN
+1894 TGSMSSEELQS
-1905 IFNTIIDDNS
+1905 IFNTIINDNS
-1915 TSTEMRDITLEESNA
+1915 TSTETRDITLEESNA

>member
-607 NPANTEH
+607 DPANTEH

-1105 KYAPDGSIYNYTVE
+1105 QYAPDGSIYNYTVE

-1134 FTNTIKQEKISVS
+1134 FTNTINQKKISVS
-1147 GTKTWIDPQG
+1147 GTKTWVDPQG
-1157 TEHPTITIN
+1157 TEHQTITIN

-1173 IDSRELA
+1173 IDFRELA

-1213 TTTQNGTNFT
+1213 TTTQNGTNFI
-1223 NTIKQEKISVS
+1223 NTINQKKISVS
-1234 GTKTWIDP
+1234 GTKTWIAP
-1242 QGTEHPTI
+1242 QGAEHPTI
-1250 TINLLRNG
+1250 TINLLR
-1258 VEIDSRELANGTT
+1258 DSVKVDFRELTNGTT
-1271 TYSFD
+1271 TYLFD
-1276 NLDKYAPD
+1276 NLDKYNLTD
-1284 GSIYNY
+1284 GHEYVY
-1290 TVEEENVEGYTT
+1290 TVSEEIVEGYT
-1302 TQNGTNFTNTIKQ
+1302 
-1315 EKISVSGTKTW
+1315 S
-1326 IDPQGTEHPTIT
+1326 
-1338 INLLRN
+1338 
-1344 GVEIDSR
+1344 
-1351 ELANGTTT
+1351 A
-1359 YSFDNLDKYAPDGS
+1359 
-1373 IYNYTVEE
+1373 
-1381 ENVEGYTTTQN
+1381 
-1392 GTNFTN
+1392 
-1398 TIKQEKISV
+1398 
-1407 SGTKTWIDPQGTEHP
+1407 
-1422 TITINLLRNG
+1422 
-1432 VEIDSRELANG
+1432 
-1443 TTTYSFDN
+1443 
-1451 LDKYAPDG
+1451 
-1459 SIYNYTVEEENVEG
+1459 
-1473 YTTTQNGTDFTNT
+1473 QNGTDFTNT

-1493 EVAGTKTWVEP
+1493 EVAGTKTWVDP

-1574 RNYDTSYDGYNITNT
+1574 RNYDTFYDGYNITNT

-1604 TSQTSVKTPLD
+1604 PSQTSVKTPLD
-1615 VVFVLDVSGSMN
+1615 VVFVLDVSESMN
-1627 DNDKDKKMVN
+1627 DNDNDKKMVN

-1777 KTDFEGLTGSKQGN
+1777 KTDFKGLTGSRQGS
-1791 GNNTTENEAYYTIRT
+1791 GSDTTENEAYYTIRT
-1806 ADHFKKQIT
+1806 ADYYKQQIT

-1821 TGTKSKFYTIG
+1821 TGTMSKFYTIG

-1846 TAENVNKCDS
+1846 TKANLEKCNK
-1856 EGYDNYGWIS
+1856 EGTEIIS
-1866 KRNVKGKLYD
+1866 HWWGTTTERNVKGKLYD
-1876 KIIADGS
+1876 KIKNDGD
-1883 ADKYSYADKSY
+1883 AGQYSYADKSY
-1894 VGTMTTTDLEN
+1894 PGSMSSEDLQS
-1905 IFNTIIDDNS
+1905 IFNTIINDNS
-1915 TSTEMRDITLEESNA
+1915 TSTETRDITLEESNA

-1973 VDLTNVEKG
+1973 VDLTNVKKG

>member
-99 QTTNTQST
+99 QTTNTQAT

-198 AIIYDNIPEG
+198 AIIYDNVPEG
-208 TVLLD
+208 TVLLN
-213 KDNKEDENT
+213 KDNNEDENT

-280 PSATPLHEMDQITYT
+280 PLATPLHEMDQITYT

-411 PTEVLFGLYANEN
+411 PTEILFGLYANEN

-607 NPANTEH
+607 DPANTEH

-702 GTEHPTITINLLKN
+702 GTEHPKITINLLKN

-790 VSGTKTWIAP
+790 VSGTKTWIDP

-1105 KYAPDGSIYNYTVE
+1105 QYAPDGSIYNYTVE

-1134 FTNTIKQEKISVS
+1134 FINTINQKKISVS
-1147 GTKTWIDPQG
+1147 GTKTWIAPQG
-1157 TEHPTITIN
+1157 AEHPTITIN
-1166 LLRNGVE
+1166 LLR
-1173 IDSRELA
+1173 DSVKVDFRELT
-1180 NGTTTYSFDNLD
+1180 NGTTTYLFDNLD
-1192 KYAPDGS
+1192 KYNLTDGHE
-1199 IYNYTVEEENVEGY
+1199 YVYTVSEEIVEGY
-1213 TTTQNGTNFT
+1213 T
-1223 NTIKQEKISVS
+1223 S
-1234 GTKTWIDP
+1234 
-1242 QGTEHPTI
+1242 
-1250 TINLLRNG
+1250 
-1258 VEIDSRELANGTT
+1258 A
-1271 TYSFD
+1271 
-1276 NLDKYAPD
+1276 
-1284 GSIYNY
+1284 
-1290 TVEEENVEGYTT
+1290 
-1302 TQNGTNFTNTIKQ
+1302 
-1315 EKISVSGTKTW
+1315 
-1326 IDPQGTEHPTIT
+1326 
-1338 INLLRN
+1338 
-1344 GVEIDSR
+1344 
-1351 ELANGTTT
+1351 
-1359 YSFDNLDKYAPDGS
+1359 
-1373 IYNYTVEE
+1373 
-1381 ENVEGYTTTQN
+1381 
-1392 GTNFTN
+1392 
-1398 TIKQEKISV
+1398 
-1407 SGTKTWIDPQGTEHP
+1407 
-1422 TITINLLRNG
+1422 
-1432 VEIDSRELANG
+1432 
-1443 TTTYSFDN
+1443 
-1451 LDKYAPDG
+1451 
-1459 SIYNYTVEEENVEG
+1459 
-1473 YTTTQNGTDFTNT
+1473 QNGTDFTNT

-1493 EVAGTKTWVEP
+1493 EVAGTKTWVDP

-1569 RERTV
+1569 REKTV

-1665 SQYSNTEN
+1665 NNYSNE
-1673 AITLLELGKYTPKT
+1673 ADAVKLFELGKYTPKT
-1687 AGKYLTIQEN
+1687 NGKYLTITDSS
-1697 VYYDYYWKEYYD
+1697 YYDYDRRQYYD
-1709 TISTNVNEKNK
+1709 KDIISTNVNEQSDKS
-1720 TTINVYGG
+1720 INVYGG

-1735 KAGASIL
+1735 KAGAEMLMS
-1742 TNATTTYTTTVNG
+1742 AGTTYTTTVNG

-1777 KTDFEGLTGSKQGN
+1777 KTDFKGLTGSRQGS
-1791 GNNTTENEAYYTIRT
+1791 GSDTTENEAYYTIRT
-1806 ADHFKKQIT
+1806 ADYYKQQIT

-1821 TGTKSKFYTIG
+1821 TGTMSKFYTIG

-1846 TAENVNKCDS
+1846 TKANLEKCNS
-1856 EGYDNYGWIS
+1856 EGTEIIS
-1866 KRNVKGKLYD
+1866 HWWGTTTERNVKGKLYD
-1876 KIIADGS
+1876 KIKNDGD
-1883 ADKYSYADKSY
+1883 AGQYSYADKSY
-1894 VGTMTTTDLEN
+1894 TGSMSSEELQS
-1905 IFNTIIDDNS
+1905 IFNTIINDNS
-1915 TSTEMRDITLEESNA
+1915 TSTETRDITLEESNA

>member
-607 NPANTEH
+607 DLKDTKH

-623 SGNQNVFRTV
+623 SGNQNVFKTV
-633 TLKNGETEYT
+633 TLKNGEIEYI
-643 FTNLPKYDSE
+643 FRNLPKYDAE

-702 GTEHPTITINLLKN
+702 GTEHPPITINLLKN
-716 GTIEDVKTLENGT
+716 GQLTDKKVVLENGT

-790 VSGTKTWIAP
+790 VSGTKTWIDP

-1147 GTKTWIDPQG
+1147 GTKTWIAPQG
-1157 TEHPTITIN
+1157 AEHPTITIN

-1234 GTKTWIDP
+1234 GTKTWIAP
-1242 QGTEHPTI
+1242 QGAEHPTI
-1250 TINLLRNG
+1250 TINLLR
-1258 VEIDSRELANGTT
+1258 DSVKVDFRELTNGTT
-1271 TYSFD
+1271 TYLFD
-1276 NLDKYAPD
+1276 NLDKYNLTD
-1284 GSIYNY
+1284 GHEYVY
-1290 TVEEENVEGYTT
+1290 TVSEEIVEGYT
-1302 TQNGTNFTNTIKQ
+1302 
-1315 EKISVSGTKTW
+1315 S
-1326 IDPQGTEHPTIT
+1326 
-1338 INLLRN
+1338 
-1344 GVEIDSR
+1344 
-1351 ELANGTTT
+1351 A
-1359 YSFDNLDKYAPDGS
+1359 
-1373 IYNYTVEE
+1373 
-1381 ENVEGYTTTQN
+1381 
-1392 GTNFTN
+1392 
-1398 TIKQEKISV
+1398 
-1407 SGTKTWIDPQGTEHP
+1407 
-1422 TITINLLRNG
+1422 
-1432 VEIDSRELANG
+1432 
-1443 TTTYSFDN
+1443 
-1451 LDKYAPDG
+1451 
-1459 SIYNYTVEEENVEG
+1459 
-1473 YTTTQNGTDFTNT
+1473 QNGTDFTNT

-1493 EVAGTKTWVEP
+1493 EVAGTKTWVDP

-1574 RNYDTSYDGYNITNT
+1574 RNYDTFYDGYNITNT

-1604 TSQTSVKTPLD
+1604 PSQTSVKTPLD
-1615 VVFVLDVSGSMN
+1615 VVFVLDVSESMN
-1627 DNDKDKKMVN
+1627 DNDNDKKMVN

-1777 KTDFEGLTGSKQGN
+1777 KTDFKGLTGSRQGS
-1791 GNNTTENEAYYTIRT
+1791 GSDTTENEAYYTIRT
-1806 ADHFKKQIT
+1806 ADYYKQQIT

-1821 TGTKSKFYTIG
+1821 TGTMSKFYTIG

-1846 TAENVNKCDS
+1846 TKANLEKCNK
-1856 EGYDNYGWIS
+1856 EGTEIIS
-1866 KRNVKGKLYD
+1866 HWWGTTTERNVKGKLYD
-1876 KIIADGS
+1876 KIKNDGD
-1883 ADKYSYADKSY
+1883 AGQYSYADKSY
-1894 VGTMTTTDLEN
+1894 PGSMSSEDLQS
-1905 IFNTIIDDNS
+1905 IFNTIINDNS
-1915 TSTEMRDITLEESNA
+1915 TSTETRDITLEESNA

-1973 VDLTNVEKG
+1973 VDLTNVKKG

>member
-280 PSATPLHEMDQITYT
+280 PLATPLHEMDQITYT

-411 PTEVLFGLYANEN
+411 PTEILFGLYANEN

-607 NPANTEH
+607 DPANTEH

-1105 KYAPDGSIYNYTVE
+1105 QYAPDGSIYNYTVE

-1134 FTNTIKQEKISVS
+1134 FTNTINQKKISVS
-1147 GTKTWIDPQG
+1147 GTKTWVDPQG
-1157 TEHPTITIN
+1157 TEHQTITIN

-1173 IDSRELA
+1173 IDFRELA

-1213 TTTQNGTNFT
+1213 TTTQNGTNFI
-1223 NTIKQEKISVS
+1223 NTINQKKISVS
-1234 GTKTWIDP
+1234 GTKTWIAP
-1242 QGTEHPTI
+1242 QGAEHPTI
-1250 TINLLRNG
+1250 TINLLR
-1258 VEIDSRELANGTT
+1258 DSVKVDFRELTNGTT
-1271 TYSFD
+1271 TYLFD
-1276 NLDKYAPD
+1276 NLDKYNLTD
-1284 GSIYNY
+1284 GHEYVY
-1290 TVEEENVEGYTT
+1290 TVSEEIVEGYT
-1302 TQNGTNFTNTIKQ
+1302 
-1315 EKISVSGTKTW
+1315 S
-1326 IDPQGTEHPTIT
+1326 
-1338 INLLRN
+1338 
-1344 GVEIDSR
+1344 
-1351 ELANGTTT
+1351 A
-1359 YSFDNLDKYAPDGS
+1359 
-1373 IYNYTVEE
+1373 
-1381 ENVEGYTTTQN
+1381 
-1392 GTNFTN
+1392 
-1398 TIKQEKISV
+1398 
-1407 SGTKTWIDPQGTEHP
+1407 
-1422 TITINLLRNG
+1422 
-1432 VEIDSRELANG
+1432 
-1443 TTTYSFDN
+1443 
-1451 LDKYAPDG
+1451 
-1459 SIYNYTVEEENVEG
+1459 
-1473 YTTTQNGTDFTNT
+1473 QNGTDFTNT

-1493 EVAGTKTWVEP
+1493 EVAGTKTWVDP

-1569 RERTV
+1569 REKTV

-1604 TSQTSVKTPLD
+1604 PSQTSVKTPLD
-1615 VVFVLDVSGSMN
+1615 VVFVLDVSESMN
-1627 DNDKDKKMVN
+1627 DNDNDKKMVN

-1777 KTDFEGLTGSKQGN
+1777 KTDFKGLTGSRQGS
-1791 GNNTTENEAYYTIRT
+1791 GSDTTENEAYYTIRT
-1806 ADHFKKQIT
+1806 ADYYKQQIT

-1821 TGTKSKFYTIG
+1821 TGTMSKFYTIG

-1846 TAENVNKCDS
+1846 TKANLEKCNK
-1856 EGYDNYGWIS
+1856 EGTEIIS
-1866 KRNVKGKLYD
+1866 HWWGTTTERNVKGKLYD
-1876 KIIADGS
+1876 KIKNDGD
-1883 ADKYSYADKSY
+1883 AGQYSYADKSY
-1894 VGTMTTTDLEN
+1894 PGSMSSEDLQS
-1905 IFNTIIDDNS
+1905 IFNTIINDNS
-1915 TSTEMRDITLEESNA
+1915 TSTETRDITLEESNA

-1973 VDLTNVEKG
+1973 VDLTNVKKG

>member
-99 QTTNTQST
+99 QTTNTQAT

-148 QFAPI
+148 QFASI
-153 VATANLN
+153 ASTANLT
-160 ANKSNLT
+160 AKKSNLEIHKT
-167 IAKIA
+167 VDKKSVKI
-172 DKENVKTGDTITY
+172 GDTLTY
-185 TISVENT
+185 TISVKNN

-198 AIIYDNIPEG
+198 AIIYDNVPEG
-208 TVLLD
+208 TVLLN
-213 KDNKEDENT
+213 KDNNEDENT

-228 VTVEPGKV
+228 VTVEPG
-236 EKVEFTVRVKSTE
+236 ETENVEFTVRVKAE
-249 GTIKNAAIVN
+249 KGTIKNSAIVN

-280 PSATPLHEMDQITYT
+280 PLATPLHEMDQITYT

-411 PTEVLFGLYANEN
+411 PTEILFGLYANEN

-607 NPANTEH
+607 DPANTEH

-1134 FTNTIKQEKISVS
+1134 FTNTINQKKISVS

-1157 TEHPTITIN
+1157 TEHQTITIN

-1213 TTTQNGTNFT
+1213 TTTQNGTNFI
-1223 NTIKQEKISVS
+1223 NTINQKKISVS
-1234 GTKTWIDP
+1234 GTKTWIAP
-1242 QGTEHPTI
+1242 QGAEHPTI
-1250 TINLLRNG
+1250 TINLLR
-1258 VEIDSRELANGTT
+1258 DSVKVDFRELTNGTT
-1271 TYSFD
+1271 TYLFD
-1276 NLDKYAPD
+1276 NLDKYNLTD
-1284 GSIYNY
+1284 GHEYVY
-1290 TVEEENVEGYTT
+1290 TVSEEIVEGYT
-1302 TQNGTNFTNTIKQ
+1302 
-1315 EKISVSGTKTW
+1315 S
-1326 IDPQGTEHPTIT
+1326 
-1338 INLLRN
+1338 
-1344 GVEIDSR
+1344 
-1351 ELANGTTT
+1351 A
-1359 YSFDNLDKYAPDGS
+1359 
-1373 IYNYTVEE
+1373 
-1381 ENVEGYTTTQN
+1381 
-1392 GTNFTN
+1392 
-1398 TIKQEKISV
+1398 
-1407 SGTKTWIDPQGTEHP
+1407 
-1422 TITINLLRNG
+1422 
-1432 VEIDSRELANG
+1432 
-1443 TTTYSFDN
+1443 
-1451 LDKYAPDG
+1451 
-1459 SIYNYTVEEENVEG
+1459 
-1473 YTTTQNGTDFTNT
+1473 QNGTDFTNT

-1493 EVAGTKTWVEP
+1493 EVAGTKTWVDP

-1574 RNYDTSYDGYNITNT
+1574 RNYDTFYDGYNITNT

-1604 TSQTSVKTPLD
+1604 PSQTSVKTPLD
-1615 VVFVLDVSGSMN
+1615 VVFVLDVSESMN
-1627 DNDKDKKMVN
+1627 DNDNDKKMVN

-1777 KTDFEGLTGSKQGN
+1777 KTDFKGLTGSRQGS
-1791 GNNTTENEAYYTIRT
+1791 GSDTTENEAYYTIRT
-1806 ADHFKKQIT
+1806 ADYYKQQIT

-1821 TGTKSKFYTIG
+1821 TGTMSKFYTIG

-1846 TAENVNKCDS
+1846 TKANLEKCNK
-1856 EGYDNYGWIS
+1856 EGTEIIS
-1866 KRNVKGKLYD
+1866 HWWGTTTERNVKGKLYD
-1876 KIIADGS
+1876 KIKNDGD
-1883 ADKYSYADKSY
+1883 AGQYSYADKSY
-1894 VGTMTTTDLEN
+1894 PGSMSSEDLQS
-1905 IFNTIIDDNS
+1905 IFNTIINDNS
-1915 TSTEMRDITLEESNA
+1915 TSTETRDITLEESNA

-1973 VDLTNVEKG
+1973 VDLTNVKKG

>member
-43 AGDGNTTMQE
+43 TGDGNTTMQE

-280 PSATPLHEMDQITYT
+280 PLATPLHEMDQITYT

-411 PTEVLFGLYANEN
+411 PTEILFGLYANEN

-607 NPANTEH
+607 DPANTEH

-1134 FTNTIKQEKISVS
+1134 FINTINQKKISVS
-1147 GTKTWIDPQG
+1147 GTKTWIAPQG
-1157 TEHPTITIN
+1157 AEHPTITIN
-1166 LLRNGVE
+1166 LLR
-1173 IDSRELA
+1173 DSVKVDFRELT
-1180 NGTTTYSFDNLD
+1180 NGTTTYLFDNLD
-1192 KYAPDGS
+1192 KYNLTDGHE
-1199 IYNYTVEEENVEGY
+1199 YVYTVSEEIVEGY
-1213 TTTQNGTNFT
+1213 T
-1223 NTIKQEKISVS
+1223 S
-1234 GTKTWIDP
+1234 
-1242 QGTEHPTI
+1242 
-1250 TINLLRNG
+1250 
-1258 VEIDSRELANGTT
+1258 A
-1271 TYSFD
+1271 
-1276 NLDKYAPD
+1276 
-1284 GSIYNY
+1284 
-1290 TVEEENVEGYTT
+1290 
-1302 TQNGTNFTNTIKQ
+1302 
-1315 EKISVSGTKTW
+1315 
-1326 IDPQGTEHPTIT
+1326 
-1338 INLLRN
+1338 
-1344 GVEIDSR
+1344 
-1351 ELANGTTT
+1351 
-1359 YSFDNLDKYAPDGS
+1359 
-1373 IYNYTVEE
+1373 
-1381 ENVEGYTTTQN
+1381 
-1392 GTNFTN
+1392 
-1398 TIKQEKISV
+1398 
-1407 SGTKTWIDPQGTEHP
+1407 
-1422 TITINLLRNG
+1422 
-1432 VEIDSRELANG
+1432 
-1443 TTTYSFDN
+1443 
-1451 LDKYAPDG
+1451 
-1459 SIYNYTVEEENVEG
+1459 
-1473 YTTTQNGTDFTNT
+1473 QNGTDFTNT

-1493 EVAGTKTWVEP
+1493 EVAGTKTWVDP

-1574 RNYDTSYDGYNITNT
+1574 RNYDTFYDGYNITNT

-1604 TSQTSVKTPLD
+1604 PSQTSVKTPLD
-1615 VVFVLDVSGSMN
+1615 VVFVLDVSESMN
-1627 DNDKDKKMVN
+1627 DNDNDKKMVN

-1777 KTDFEGLTGSKQGN
+1777 KTDFKGLTGSRQGS
-1791 GNNTTENEAYYTIRT
+1791 GSDTTENEAYYTIRT
-1806 ADHFKKQIT
+1806 ADYYKQQIT

-1821 TGTKSKFYTIG
+1821 TGTMSKFYTIG

-1846 TAENVNKCDS
+1846 TKANLEKCNK
-1856 EGYDNYGWIS
+1856 EGTEIIS
-1866 KRNVKGKLYD
+1866 HWWGTTTERNVKGKLYD
-1876 KIIADGS
+1876 KIKNDGD
-1883 ADKYSYADKSY
+1883 AGQYSYADKSY
-1894 VGTMTTTDLEN
+1894 PGSMSSEDLQS
-1905 IFNTIIDDNS
+1905 IFNTIINDNS
-1915 TSTEMRDITLEESNA
+1915 TSTETRDITLEESNA

-1973 VDLTNVEKG
+1973 VDLTNVKKG

>member
-280 PSATPLHEMDQITYT
+280 PLATPLHEMDQITYT

-411 PTEVLFGLYANEN
+411 PTEILFGLYANEN

-607 NPANTEH
+607 DPANTEH

-1105 KYAPDGSIYNYTVE
+1105 QYAPDGSIYNYTVE

-1134 FTNTIKQEKISVS
+1134 FTNTINQKKISVS

-1157 TEHPTITIN
+1157 TEHQTITIN

-1213 TTTQNGTNFT
+1213 TTTQNGTNFI
-1223 NTIKQEKISVS
+1223 NTINQKKISVS
-1234 GTKTWIDP
+1234 GTKTWIAP
-1242 QGTEHPTI
+1242 QGAEHPTI
-1250 TINLLRNG
+1250 TINLLR
-1258 VEIDSRELANGTT
+1258 DSVKVDFRELTNGTT
-1271 TYSFD
+1271 TYLFD
-1276 NLDKYAPD
+1276 NLDKYNLTD
-1284 GSIYNY
+1284 GHEYVY
-1290 TVEEENVEGYTT
+1290 TVSEEIVEGYT
-1302 TQNGTNFTNTIKQ
+1302 
-1315 EKISVSGTKTW
+1315 S
-1326 IDPQGTEHPTIT
+1326 
-1338 INLLRN
+1338 
-1344 GVEIDSR
+1344 
-1351 ELANGTTT
+1351 A
-1359 YSFDNLDKYAPDGS
+1359 
-1373 IYNYTVEE
+1373 
-1381 ENVEGYTTTQN
+1381 
-1392 GTNFTN
+1392 
-1398 TIKQEKISV
+1398 
-1407 SGTKTWIDPQGTEHP
+1407 
-1422 TITINLLRNG
+1422 
-1432 VEIDSRELANG
+1432 
-1443 TTTYSFDN
+1443 
-1451 LDKYAPDG
+1451 
-1459 SIYNYTVEEENVEG
+1459 
-1473 YTTTQNGTDFTNT
+1473 QNGTDFTNT

-1493 EVAGTKTWVEP
+1493 EVAGTKTWVDP

-1569 RERTV
+1569 REKTV

-1604 TSQTSVKTPLD
+1604 PSQTSVKTPLD
-1615 VVFVLDVSGSMN
+1615 VVFVLDVSESMN
-1627 DNDKDKKMVN
+1627 DNDNDKKMVN

-1777 KTDFEGLTGSKQGN
+1777 KTDFKGLTGSRQGS
-1791 GNNTTENEAYYTIRT
+1791 GSDTTENEAYYTIRT
-1806 ADHFKKQIT
+1806 ADYYKQQIT

-1821 TGTKSKFYTIG
+1821 TGTMSKFYTIG

-1846 TAENVNKCDS
+1846 TKANLEKCNK
-1856 EGYDNYGWIS
+1856 EGTEIIS
-1866 KRNVKGKLYD
+1866 HWWGTTTERNVKGKLYD
-1876 KIIADGS
+1876 KIKNDGD
-1883 ADKYSYADKSY
+1883 AGQYSYADKSY
-1894 VGTMTTTDLEN
+1894 PGSMSSEDLQS
-1905 IFNTIIDDNS
+1905 IFNTIINDNS
-1915 TSTEMRDITLEESNA
+1915 TSTETRDITLEESNA

-1973 VDLTNVEKG
+1973 VDLTNVKKG

>member
-99 QTTNTQST
+99 QTTNTQAT

-148 QFAPI
+148 QFASI
-153 VATANLN
+153 ASTANLT
-160 ANKSNLT
+160 AKKSNLEIHKT
-167 IAKIA
+167 VDKKSVKI
-172 DKENVKTGDTITY
+172 GDTLTY
-185 TISVENT
+185 TISVKNN

-198 AIIYDNIPEG
+198 AIIYDNVPEG
-208 TVLLD
+208 TVLLN
-213 KDNKEDENT
+213 KDNNEDENT

-228 VTVEPGKV
+228 VTVEPG
-236 EKVEFTVRVKSTE
+236 ETENVEFTVRVKAE
-249 GTIKNAAIVN
+249 KGTIKNAAIVN

-280 PSATPLHEMDQITYT
+280 PLATPLHEMDQITYT

-411 PTEVLFGLYANEN
+411 PTEILFGLYANEN

-607 NPANTEH
+607 DPANTEH

-1105 KYAPDGSIYNYTVE
+1105 QYAPDGSIYNYTVE

-1134 FTNTIKQEKISVS
+1134 FTNTINQKKISVS
-1147 GTKTWIDPQG
+1147 GTKTWVDPQG
-1157 TEHPTITIN
+1157 TEHQTITIN

-1173 IDSRELA
+1173 IDFRELA

-1213 TTTQNGTNFT
+1213 TTTQNGTNFI
-1223 NTIKQEKISVS
+1223 NTINQKKISVS
-1234 GTKTWIDP
+1234 GTKTWIAP
-1242 QGTEHPTI
+1242 QGAEHPTI
-1250 TINLLRNG
+1250 TINLLR
-1258 VEIDSRELANGTT
+1258 DSVKVDFRELTNGTT
-1271 TYSFD
+1271 TYLFD
-1276 NLDKYAPD
+1276 NLDKYNLTD
-1284 GSIYNY
+1284 GHEYVY
-1290 TVEEENVEGYTT
+1290 TVSEEIVEGYT
-1302 TQNGTNFTNTIKQ
+1302 
-1315 EKISVSGTKTW
+1315 S
-1326 IDPQGTEHPTIT
+1326 
-1338 INLLRN
+1338 
-1344 GVEIDSR
+1344 
-1351 ELANGTTT
+1351 A
-1359 YSFDNLDKYAPDGS
+1359 
-1373 IYNYTVEE
+1373 
-1381 ENVEGYTTTQN
+1381 
-1392 GTNFTN
+1392 
-1398 TIKQEKISV
+1398 
-1407 SGTKTWIDPQGTEHP
+1407 
-1422 TITINLLRNG
+1422 
-1432 VEIDSRELANG
+1432 
-1443 TTTYSFDN
+1443 
-1451 LDKYAPDG
+1451 
-1459 SIYNYTVEEENVEG
+1459 
-1473 YTTTQNGTDFTNT
+1473 QNGTDFTNT

-1493 EVAGTKTWVEP
+1493 EVAGTKTWVDP

-1569 RERTV
+1569 REKTV

-1665 SQYSNTEN
+1665 NNYSNE
-1673 AITLLELGKYTPKT
+1673 ADAVKLFELGKYTPKT
-1687 AGKYLTIQEN
+1687 NGKYLTITDSS
-1697 VYYDYYWKEYYD
+1697 YYDYDRRQYYD
-1709 TISTNVNEKNK
+1709 KDIISTNVNEQSDKS
-1720 TTINVYGG
+1720 INVYGG

-1735 KAGASIL
+1735 KAGAEMLMS
-1742 TNATTTYTTTVNG
+1742 AGTTYTTTVNG

-1777 KTDFEGLTGSKQGN
+1777 KTDFKGLTGSRQGS
-1791 GNNTTENEAYYTIRT
+1791 GSDTTENEAYYTIRT
-1806 ADHFKKQIT
+1806 ADYYKQQIT

-1821 TGTKSKFYTIG
+1821 TGTMSKFYTIG

-1846 TAENVNKCDS
+1846 TKANLEKCNS
-1856 EGYDNYGWIS
+1856 EGTEIIS
-1866 KRNVKGKLYD
+1866 HWWGTTTERNVKGKLYD
-1876 KIIADGS
+1876 KIKNDGD
-1883 ADKYSYADKSY
+1883 AGQYSYADKSY
-1894 VGTMTTTDLEN
+1894 TGSMSSEELQS
-1905 IFNTIIDDNS
+1905 IFNTIINDNS
-1915 TSTEMRDITLEESNA
+1915 TSTETRDITLEESNA

>member
-280 PSATPLHEMDQITYT
+280 PLATPLHEMDQITYT

-411 PTEVLFGLYANEN
+411 PTEILFGLYANEN

-607 NPANTEH
+607 DPANTEH

-1105 KYAPDGSIYNYTVE
+1105 QYAPDGSIYNYTVE

-1134 FTNTIKQEKISVS
+1134 FINTINQKKISVS
-1147 GTKTWIDPQG
+1147 GTKTWIAPQG
-1157 TEHPTITIN
+1157 AEHPTITIN
-1166 LLRNGVE
+1166 LLR
-1173 IDSRELA
+1173 DSVKVDFRELT
-1180 NGTTTYSFDNLD
+1180 NGTTTYLFDNLD
-1192 KYAPDGS
+1192 KYNLTDGHE
-1199 IYNYTVEEENVEGY
+1199 YVYTVSEEIVEGY
-1213 TTTQNGTNFT
+1213 T
-1223 NTIKQEKISVS
+1223 S
-1234 GTKTWIDP
+1234 
-1242 QGTEHPTI
+1242 
-1250 TINLLRNG
+1250 
-1258 VEIDSRELANGTT
+1258 A
-1271 TYSFD
+1271 
-1276 NLDKYAPD
+1276 
-1284 GSIYNY
+1284 
-1290 TVEEENVEGYTT
+1290 
-1302 TQNGTNFTNTIKQ
+1302 
-1315 EKISVSGTKTW
+1315 
-1326 IDPQGTEHPTIT
+1326 
-1338 INLLRN
+1338 
-1344 GVEIDSR
+1344 
-1351 ELANGTTT
+1351 
-1359 YSFDNLDKYAPDGS
+1359 
-1373 IYNYTVEE
+1373 
-1381 ENVEGYTTTQN
+1381 
-1392 GTNFTN
+1392 
-1398 TIKQEKISV
+1398 
-1407 SGTKTWIDPQGTEHP
+1407 
-1422 TITINLLRNG
+1422 
-1432 VEIDSRELANG
+1432 
-1443 TTTYSFDN
+1443 
-1451 LDKYAPDG
+1451 
-1459 SIYNYTVEEENVEG
+1459 
-1473 YTTTQNGTDFTNT
+1473 QNGTDFTNT

-1493 EVAGTKTWVEP
+1493 EVAGTKTWVDP

-1574 RNYDTSYDGYNITNT
+1574 RNYDTFYDGYNITNT

-1604 TSQTSVKTPLD
+1604 PSQTSVKTPLD
-1615 VVFVLDVSGSMN
+1615 VVFVLDVSESMN
-1627 DNDKDKKMVN
+1627 DNDNDKKMVN

-1777 KTDFEGLTGSKQGN
+1777 KTDFKGLTGSRQGS
-1791 GNNTTENEAYYTIRT
+1791 GSDTTENEAYYTIRT
-1806 ADHFKKQIT
+1806 ADYYKQQIT

-1821 TGTKSKFYTIG
+1821 TGTMSKFYTIG

-1846 TAENVNKCDS
+1846 TKANLEKCNK
-1856 EGYDNYGWIS
+1856 EGTEIIS
-1866 KRNVKGKLYD
+1866 HWWGTTTERNVKGKLYD
-1876 KIIADGS
+1876 KIKNDGD
-1883 ADKYSYADKSY
+1883 AGQYSYADKSY
-1894 VGTMTTTDLEN
+1894 PGSMSSEDLQS
-1905 IFNTIIDDNS
+1905 IFNTIINDNS
-1915 TSTEMRDITLEESNA
+1915 TSTETRDITLEESNA

-1973 VDLTNVEKG
+1973 VDLTNVKKG

>member
-99 QTTNTQST
+99 QTTNTQAT

-198 AIIYDNIPEG
+198 AIIYDNVPEG
-208 TVLLD
+208 TVLLN
-213 KDNKEDENT
+213 KDNNEDENT

-280 PSATPLHEMDQITYT
+280 PLATPLHEMDQITYT

-411 PTEVLFGLYANEN
+411 PTEILFGLYANEN

-607 NPANTEH
+607 DPANTEH

-702 GTEHPTITINLLKN
+702 GTEHPKITINLLKN

-1105 KYAPDGSIYNYTVE
+1105 QYAPDGSIYNYTVE

-1134 FTNTIKQEKISVS
+1134 FINTINQKKISVS
-1147 GTKTWIDPQG
+1147 GTKTWIAPQG
-1157 TEHPTITIN
+1157 AEHPTITIN
-1166 LLRNGVE
+1166 LLR
-1173 IDSRELA
+1173 DSVKVDFRELT
-1180 NGTTTYSFDNLD
+1180 NGTTTYLFDNLD
-1192 KYAPDGS
+1192 KYNLTDGHE
-1199 IYNYTVEEENVEGY
+1199 YVYTVSEEIVEGY
-1213 TTTQNGTNFT
+1213 T
-1223 NTIKQEKISVS
+1223 S
-1234 GTKTWIDP
+1234 
-1242 QGTEHPTI
+1242 
-1250 TINLLRNG
+1250 
-1258 VEIDSRELANGTT
+1258 A
-1271 TYSFD
+1271 
-1276 NLDKYAPD
+1276 
-1284 GSIYNY
+1284 
-1290 TVEEENVEGYTT
+1290 
-1302 TQNGTNFTNTIKQ
+1302 
-1315 EKISVSGTKTW
+1315 
-1326 IDPQGTEHPTIT
+1326 
-1338 INLLRN
+1338 
-1344 GVEIDSR
+1344 
-1351 ELANGTTT
+1351 
-1359 YSFDNLDKYAPDGS
+1359 
-1373 IYNYTVEE
+1373 
-1381 ENVEGYTTTQN
+1381 
-1392 GTNFTN
+1392 
-1398 TIKQEKISV
+1398 
-1407 SGTKTWIDPQGTEHP
+1407 
-1422 TITINLLRNG
+1422 
-1432 VEIDSRELANG
+1432 
-1443 TTTYSFDN
+1443 
-1451 LDKYAPDG
+1451 
-1459 SIYNYTVEEENVEG
+1459 
-1473 YTTTQNGTDFTNT
+1473 QNGTDFTNT

-1493 EVAGTKTWVEP
+1493 EVAGTKTWVDP

-1569 RERTV
+1569 REKTV

-1665 SQYSNTEN
+1665 NNYSNE
-1673 AITLLELGKYTPKT
+1673 ADAVKLFELGKYTPKT
-1687 AGKYLTIQEN
+1687 NGKYLTITDSS
-1697 VYYDYYWKEYYD
+1697 YYDYDRRQYYD
-1709 TISTNVNEKNK
+1709 KDIISTNVNEQSDKS
-1720 TTINVYGG
+1720 INVYGG

-1735 KAGASIL
+1735 KAGAEMLMS
-1742 TNATTTYTTTVNG
+1742 AGTTYTTTVNG

-1777 KTDFEGLTGSKQGN
+1777 KTDFKGLTGSRQGS
-1791 GNNTTENEAYYTIRT
+1791 GSDTTENEAYYTIRT
-1806 ADHFKKQIT
+1806 ADYYKQQIT

-1821 TGTKSKFYTIG
+1821 TGTMSKFYTIG

-1846 TAENVNKCDS
+1846 TKANLEKCNS
-1856 EGYDNYGWIS
+1856 EGTEIIS
-1866 KRNVKGKLYD
+1866 HWWGTTTERNVKGKLYD
-1876 KIIADGS
+1876 KIKNDGD
-1883 ADKYSYADKSY
+1883 AGQYSYADKSY
-1894 VGTMTTTDLEN
+1894 TGSMSSEELQS
-1905 IFNTIIDDNS
+1905 IFNTIINDNS
-1915 TSTEMRDITLEESNA
+1915 TSTETRDITLEESNA

>member
-607 NPANTEH
+607 DPANTEH

-702 GTEHPTITINLLKN
+702 GTEHPKITINLLKN

-790 VSGTKTWIAP
+790 VSGTKTWIDP

-1134 FTNTIKQEKISVS
+1134 FINTINQKKISVS
-1147 GTKTWIDPQG
+1147 GTKTWIAPQG
-1157 TEHPTITIN
+1157 AEHPTITIN
-1166 LLRNGVE
+1166 LLR
-1173 IDSRELA
+1173 DSVKVDFRELT
-1180 NGTTTYSFDNLD
+1180 NGTTTYLFDNLD
-1192 KYAPDGS
+1192 KYNLTDGHE
-1199 IYNYTVEEENVEGY
+1199 YVYTVSEEIVEGY
-1213 TTTQNGTNFT
+1213 T
-1223 NTIKQEKISVS
+1223 S
-1234 GTKTWIDP
+1234 
-1242 QGTEHPTI
+1242 
-1250 TINLLRNG
+1250 
-1258 VEIDSRELANGTT
+1258 A
-1271 TYSFD
+1271 
-1276 NLDKYAPD
+1276 
-1284 GSIYNY
+1284 
-1290 TVEEENVEGYTT
+1290 
-1302 TQNGTNFTNTIKQ
+1302 
-1315 EKISVSGTKTW
+1315 
-1326 IDPQGTEHPTIT
+1326 
-1338 INLLRN
+1338 
-1344 GVEIDSR
+1344 
-1351 ELANGTTT
+1351 
-1359 YSFDNLDKYAPDGS
+1359 
-1373 IYNYTVEE
+1373 
-1381 ENVEGYTTTQN
+1381 
-1392 GTNFTN
+1392 
-1398 TIKQEKISV
+1398 
-1407 SGTKTWIDPQGTEHP
+1407 
-1422 TITINLLRNG
+1422 
-1432 VEIDSRELANG
+1432 
-1443 TTTYSFDN
+1443 
-1451 LDKYAPDG
+1451 
-1459 SIYNYTVEEENVEG
+1459 
-1473 YTTTQNGTDFTNT
+1473 QNGTDFTNT

-1493 EVAGTKTWVEP
+1493 EVAGTKTWVDP

-1569 RERTV
+1569 REKTV
-1574 RNYDTSYDGYNITNT
+1574 RNYDTFYDGYNITNT

-1665 SQYSNTEN
+1665 NNYSNE
-1673 AITLLELGKYTPKT
+1673 ADAVKLFELGKYTPKT
-1687 AGKYLTIQEN
+1687 NGKYLTITDSS
-1697 VYYDYYWKEYYD
+1697 YYDYDRRQYYD
-1709 TISTNVNEKNK
+1709 KDIISTNVNEQSDKS
-1720 TTINVYGG
+1720 INVYGG

-1735 KAGASIL
+1735 KAGAEMLMS
-1742 TNATTTYTTTVNG
+1742 AGTTYTTTVNG

-1777 KTDFEGLTGSKQGN
+1777 KTDFKGLTGSRQGS
-1791 GNNTTENEAYYTIRT
+1791 GSDTTENEAYYTIRT
-1806 ADHFKKQIT
+1806 ADYYKQQIT

-1821 TGTKSKFYTIG
+1821 TGTMSKFYTIG

-1846 TAENVNKCDS
+1846 TKANLEKCNS
-1856 EGYDNYGWIS
+1856 EGTEIIS
-1866 KRNVKGKLYD
+1866 HWWGTTTERNVKGKLYD
-1876 KIIADGS
+1876 KIKNDGD
-1883 ADKYSYADKSY
+1883 AGQYSYADKSY
-1894 VGTMTTTDLEN
+1894 TGSMSSEELQS
-1905 IFNTIIDDNS
+1905 IFNTIINDNS
-1915 TSTEMRDITLEESNA
+1915 TSTETRDITLEESNA

>member
-607 NPANTEH
+607 DPANTEH

-1134 FTNTIKQEKISVS
+1134 FTNTINQKKISVS

-1157 TEHPTITIN
+1157 TEHQTITIN

-1213 TTTQNGTNFT
+1213 TTTQNGTNFI
-1223 NTIKQEKISVS
+1223 NTINQKKISVS
-1234 GTKTWIDP
+1234 GTKTWIAP
-1242 QGTEHPTI
+1242 QGAEHPTI
-1250 TINLLRNG
+1250 TINLLR
-1258 VEIDSRELANGTT
+1258 DSVKVDFRELTNGTT
-1271 TYSFD
+1271 TYLFD
-1276 NLDKYAPD
+1276 NLDKYNLTD
-1284 GSIYNY
+1284 GHEYVY
-1290 TVEEENVEGYTT
+1290 TVSEEIVEGYT
-1302 TQNGTNFTNTIKQ
+1302 
-1315 EKISVSGTKTW
+1315 S
-1326 IDPQGTEHPTIT
+1326 
-1338 INLLRN
+1338 
-1344 GVEIDSR
+1344 
-1351 ELANGTTT
+1351 A
-1359 YSFDNLDKYAPDGS
+1359 
-1373 IYNYTVEE
+1373 
-1381 ENVEGYTTTQN
+1381 
-1392 GTNFTN
+1392 
-1398 TIKQEKISV
+1398 
-1407 SGTKTWIDPQGTEHP
+1407 
-1422 TITINLLRNG
+1422 
-1432 VEIDSRELANG
+1432 
-1443 TTTYSFDN
+1443 
-1451 LDKYAPDG
+1451 
-1459 SIYNYTVEEENVEG
+1459 
-1473 YTTTQNGTDFTNT
+1473 QNGTDFTNT

-1493 EVAGTKTWVEP
+1493 EVAGTKTWVDP

-1574 RNYDTSYDGYNITNT
+1574 RNYDTFYDGYNITNT

-1604 TSQTSVKTPLD
+1604 PSQTSVKTPLD
-1615 VVFVLDVSGSMN
+1615 VVFVLDVSESMN
-1627 DNDKDKKMVN
+1627 DNDNDKKMVN

-1777 KTDFEGLTGSKQGN
+1777 KTDFKGLTGSRQGS
-1791 GNNTTENEAYYTIRT
+1791 GSDTTENEAYYTIRT
-1806 ADHFKKQIT
+1806 ADYYKQQIT

-1821 TGTKSKFYTIG
+1821 TGTMSKFYTIG

-1846 TAENVNKCDS
+1846 TKANLEKCNK
-1856 EGYDNYGWIS
+1856 EGTEIIS
-1866 KRNVKGKLYD
+1866 HWWGTTTERNVKGKLYD
-1876 KIIADGS
+1876 KIKNDGD
-1883 ADKYSYADKSY
+1883 AGQYSYADKSY
-1894 VGTMTTTDLEN
+1894 PGSMSSEELQS
-1905 IFNTIIDDNS
+1905 IFNTIINDNS
-1915 TSTEMRDITLEESNA
+1915 TSTETRDITLEESNA

-1973 VDLTNVEKG
+1973 VDLTNVKKG

>member
-280 PSATPLHEMDQITYT
+280 PLATPLHEMDQITYT

-411 PTEVLFGLYANEN
+411 PTEILFGLYANEN

-607 NPANTEH
+607 DPANTEH

-1134 FTNTIKQEKISVS
+1134 FINTINQKKISVS
-1147 GTKTWIDPQG
+1147 GTKTWIAPQG
-1157 TEHPTITIN
+1157 AEHPTITIN
-1166 LLRNGVE
+1166 LLR
-1173 IDSRELA
+1173 DSVKVDFRELT
-1180 NGTTTYSFDNLD
+1180 NGTTTYLFDNLD
-1192 KYAPDGS
+1192 KYNLTDGHE
-1199 IYNYTVEEENVEGY
+1199 YVYTVSEEIVEGY
-1213 TTTQNGTNFT
+1213 T
-1223 NTIKQEKISVS
+1223 S
-1234 GTKTWIDP
+1234 
-1242 QGTEHPTI
+1242 
-1250 TINLLRNG
+1250 
-1258 VEIDSRELANGTT
+1258 A
-1271 TYSFD
+1271 
-1276 NLDKYAPD
+1276 
-1284 GSIYNY
+1284 
-1290 TVEEENVEGYTT
+1290 
-1302 TQNGTNFTNTIKQ
+1302 
-1315 EKISVSGTKTW
+1315 
-1326 IDPQGTEHPTIT
+1326 
-1338 INLLRN
+1338 
-1344 GVEIDSR
+1344 
-1351 ELANGTTT
+1351 
-1359 YSFDNLDKYAPDGS
+1359 
-1373 IYNYTVEE
+1373 
-1381 ENVEGYTTTQN
+1381 
-1392 GTNFTN
+1392 
-1398 TIKQEKISV
+1398 
-1407 SGTKTWIDPQGTEHP
+1407 
-1422 TITINLLRNG
+1422 
-1432 VEIDSRELANG
+1432 
-1443 TTTYSFDN
+1443 
-1451 LDKYAPDG
+1451 
-1459 SIYNYTVEEENVEG
+1459 
-1473 YTTTQNGTDFTNT
+1473 QNGTDFTNT

-1493 EVAGTKTWVEP
+1493 EVAGTKTWVDP

-1574 RNYDTSYDGYNITNT
+1574 RNYDTFYDGYNITNT

-1604 TSQTSVKTPLD
+1604 PSQTSVKTPLD
-1615 VVFVLDVSGSMN
+1615 VVFVLDVSESMN
-1627 DNDKDKKMVN
+1627 DNDNDKKMVN

-1777 KTDFEGLTGSKQGN
+1777 KTDFKGLTGSRQGS
-1791 GNNTTENEAYYTIRT
+1791 GSDTTENEAYYTIRT
-1806 ADHFKKQIT
+1806 ADYYKQQIT

-1821 TGTKSKFYTIG
+1821 TGTMSKFYTIG

-1846 TAENVNKCDS
+1846 TKANLEKCNK
-1856 EGYDNYGWIS
+1856 EGTEIIS
-1866 KRNVKGKLYD
+1866 HWWGTTTERNVKGKLYD
-1876 KIIADGS
+1876 KIKNDGD
-1883 ADKYSYADKSY
+1883 AGQYSYADKSY
-1894 VGTMTTTDLEN
+1894 PGSMSSEDLQS
-1905 IFNTIIDDNS
+1905 IFNTIINDNS
-1915 TSTEMRDITLEESNA
+1915 TSTETRDITLEESNA

-1973 VDLTNVEKG
+1973 VDLTNVKKG

>member
-280 PSATPLHEMDQITYT
+280 PLATPLHEMDQITYT

-411 PTEVLFGLYANEN
+411 PTEILFGLYANEN

-607 NPANTEH
+607 DPANTEH

-1072 HPTITINLLRNGV
+1072 HQTITINLLRNGV

-1134 FTNTIKQEKISVS
+1134 FINTINQKKISVS
-1147 GTKTWIDPQG
+1147 GTKTWIAPQG
-1157 TEHPTITIN
+1157 AEHPTITIN
-1166 LLRNGVE
+1166 LLR
-1173 IDSRELA
+1173 DSVKVDFRELT
-1180 NGTTTYSFDNLD
+1180 NGTTTYLFDNLD
-1192 KYAPDGS
+1192 KYNLTDGHE
-1199 IYNYTVEEENVEGY
+1199 YVYTVSEEIVEGY
-1213 TTTQNGTNFT
+1213 T
-1223 NTIKQEKISVS
+1223 S
-1234 GTKTWIDP
+1234 
-1242 QGTEHPTI
+1242 
-1250 TINLLRNG
+1250 
-1258 VEIDSRELANGTT
+1258 A
-1271 TYSFD
+1271 
-1276 NLDKYAPD
+1276 
-1284 GSIYNY
+1284 
-1290 TVEEENVEGYTT
+1290 
-1302 TQNGTNFTNTIKQ
+1302 
-1315 EKISVSGTKTW
+1315 
-1326 IDPQGTEHPTIT
+1326 
-1338 INLLRN
+1338 
-1344 GVEIDSR
+1344 
-1351 ELANGTTT
+1351 
-1359 YSFDNLDKYAPDGS
+1359 
-1373 IYNYTVEE
+1373 
-1381 ENVEGYTTTQN
+1381 
-1392 GTNFTN
+1392 
-1398 TIKQEKISV
+1398 
-1407 SGTKTWIDPQGTEHP
+1407 
-1422 TITINLLRNG
+1422 
-1432 VEIDSRELANG
+1432 
-1443 TTTYSFDN
+1443 
-1451 LDKYAPDG
+1451 
-1459 SIYNYTVEEENVEG
+1459 
-1473 YTTTQNGTDFTNT
+1473 QNGTDFTNT

-1493 EVAGTKTWVEP
+1493 EVAGTKTWVDP

-1569 RERTV
+1569 REKTV

-1604 TSQTSVKTPLD
+1604 PSQTSVKTPLD
-1615 VVFVLDVSGSMN
+1615 VVFVLDVSESMN
-1627 DNDKDKKMVN
+1627 DNDNDKKMVN

-1777 KTDFEGLTGSKQGN
+1777 KTDFKGLTGSRQGS
-1791 GNNTTENEAYYTIRT
+1791 GSDTTENEAYYTIRT
-1806 ADHFKKQIT
+1806 ADYYKQQIT

-1821 TGTKSKFYTIG
+1821 TGTMSKFYTIG

-1846 TAENVNKCDS
+1846 TKANLEKCNK
-1856 EGYDNYGWIS
+1856 EGTEIIS
-1866 KRNVKGKLYD
+1866 HWWGTTTERNVKGKLYD
-1876 KIIADGS
+1876 KIKNDGD
-1883 ADKYSYADKSY
+1883 AGQYSYADKSY
-1894 VGTMTTTDLEN
+1894 PGSMSSEDLQS
-1905 IFNTIIDDNS
+1905 IFNTIINDNS
-1915 TSTEMRDITLEESNA
+1915 TSTETRDITLEESNA

-1973 VDLTNVEKG
+1973 VDLTNVKKG

>member
-280 PSATPLHEMDQITYT
+280 PLATPLHEMDQITYT

-411 PTEVLFGLYANEN
+411 PTEILFGLYANEN

-607 NPANTEH
+607 DPANTEH

-1105 KYAPDGSIYNYTVE
+1105 QYAPDGSIYNYTVE

-1134 FTNTIKQEKISVS
+1134 FTNTINQKKISVS
-1147 GTKTWIDPQG
+1147 GTKTWVDPQG
-1157 TEHPTITIN
+1157 TEHQTITIN

-1213 TTTQNGTNFT
+1213 TTTQNGTNFI
-1223 NTIKQEKISVS
+1223 NTINQKKISVS
-1234 GTKTWIDP
+1234 GTKTWIAP
-1242 QGTEHPTI
+1242 QGAEHPTI
-1250 TINLLRNG
+1250 TINLLR
-1258 VEIDSRELANGTT
+1258 DSVKVDFRELTNGTT
-1271 TYSFD
+1271 TYLFD
-1276 NLDKYAPD
+1276 NLDKYNLTD
-1284 GSIYNY
+1284 GHEYVY
-1290 TVEEENVEGYTT
+1290 TVSEEIVEGYT
-1302 TQNGTNFTNTIKQ
+1302 
-1315 EKISVSGTKTW
+1315 S
-1326 IDPQGTEHPTIT
+1326 
-1338 INLLRN
+1338 
-1344 GVEIDSR
+1344 
-1351 ELANGTTT
+1351 A
-1359 YSFDNLDKYAPDGS
+1359 
-1373 IYNYTVEE
+1373 
-1381 ENVEGYTTTQN
+1381 
-1392 GTNFTN
+1392 
-1398 TIKQEKISV
+1398 
-1407 SGTKTWIDPQGTEHP
+1407 
-1422 TITINLLRNG
+1422 
-1432 VEIDSRELANG
+1432 
-1443 TTTYSFDN
+1443 
-1451 LDKYAPDG
+1451 
-1459 SIYNYTVEEENVEG
+1459 
-1473 YTTTQNGTDFTNT
+1473 QNGTDFTNT

-1493 EVAGTKTWVEP
+1493 EVAGTKTWVDP

-1569 RERTV
+1569 REKTV

-1665 SQYSNTEN
+1665 NNYSNE
-1673 AITLLELGKYTPKT
+1673 ADAVKLFELGKYTPKT
-1687 AGKYLTIQEN
+1687 NGKYLTITDSS
-1697 VYYDYYWKEYYD
+1697 YYDYDRRQYYD
-1709 TISTNVNEKNK
+1709 KDIISTNVNEQSDKS
-1720 TTINVYGG
+1720 INVYGG

-1735 KAGASIL
+1735 KAGAEMLMS
-1742 TNATTTYTTTVNG
+1742 AGTTYTTTVNG

-1777 KTDFEGLTGSKQGN
+1777 KTDFKGLTGSRQGS
-1791 GNNTTENEAYYTIRT
+1791 GSDTTENEAYYTIRT
-1806 ADHFKKQIT
+1806 ADYYKQQIT

-1821 TGTKSKFYTIG
+1821 TGTMSKFYTIG

-1846 TAENVNKCDS
+1846 TKANLEKCNS
-1856 EGYDNYGWIS
+1856 EGTEIIS
-1866 KRNVKGKLYD
+1866 HWWGTTTERNVKGKLYD
-1876 KIIADGS
+1876 KIKNDGD
-1883 ADKYSYADKSY
+1883 AGQYSYADKSY
-1894 VGTMTTTDLEN
+1894 TGSMSSEELQS
-1905 IFNTIIDDNS
+1905 IFNTIINDNS
-1915 TSTEMRDITLEESNA
+1915 TSTETRDITLEESNA